1 MADGNGTSVGT
12 ISLSLII
19 DAELDKQLSA
29 LQKSIQ
35 SQWDKVGET
44 AEKALTDSVSKAA
57 DKAVKPV
64 EEVGKAVEKTV
75 TQSVEKAVQKV
86 EKPAEEVG
94 KTLES
99 SISESAEKASET
111 LEKALVEPVKE
122 AEKEAES
129 LGKAINNKYE
139 FGPGYSKEAMDFVN
153 NYQPKSDKKKSK
165 EKEEIPEIDVGS
177 FEIPSEPIDRLNK
190 SLELT
195 NEKIELA
202 QEKWKQLN
210 REMAAL
216 SDKDMAG
223 EKGNAVIE
231 KINAVETSMLKLQQQ
246 SEATK
251 AKIDKAMQA
260 DAEAKKL
267 AEAARQ
273 AAEAVNKI
281 PESTNNINLQSLPVI
296 AMLIDKM
303 LQVKTAVTEAAASNE
318 KVQSAVEKTTAVLDS
333 GCKKIEQV
341 LETADKAA
349 SKIIQPVSKVKNTL
363 KTVGTAVNNSVIA
376 PVKKLASS
384 FASHFKRAE
393 KPVDNLEKSVK
404 KVGASAEKSLGKAK
418 TSAGGFG
425 KTIGG
430 LGKSVKSALKSTFLM
445 AGLYAAFRGIKS
457 VMSDAIGA
465 NEEFGNSVK
474 QIKGNLQV
482 AFTPIVNAIMP
493 ALNTLASGLATA
505 TKAIASFIS
514 GLFGTTYKK
523 SLEAAKKVEAVGKK
537 AKENSRFLASFDEMN
552 VASDNSSDSNASN
565 LAELDSEGDKTAEGI
580 GNKIREQIK
589 KGFALLKKQFANVKK
604 YFDTNFAPIFAEIGK
619 KFAPVIE
626 GFKDNMSKAWSD
638 MATLAE
644 PFKNY
649 IVNNLTP
656 ALQTAFQYVGTVA
669 SGLGDTFNLVFG
681 QMWDNVIFPTLEK
694 MTTTVLPLL
703 TDQWTAMADV
713 MTTTFNTIKPLFDKV
728 FTTGIM
734 PVLETLQDIWSKLWD
749 SSAKVWDKYGKPT
762 MEAIKSL
769 VTSVGDTVMKVYE
782 SLIQPVVKWV
792 CDSLKSMWDSAIKPI
807 YEKTAAVISK
817 IIQCINT
824 VWVNF
829 LKPCVDWIVKT
840 MGPLISNVL
849 NAIKNVF
856 DTVFSYIGT
865 VVGTALDTFGGLL
878 DFITGVFSGD
888 WDKAWNGIKDTVK
901 AVWDGIWGVIK
912 STVNLI
918 IDGINMLWTGI
929 YNAVK
934 GLVDAVGGVAGVIGD
949 ILGQDWHFSM
959 PENPPLI
966 PKLAKGGLAYAPTL
980 AMVGDNRNAGT
991 DPEVIA
997 PLSKL
1002 KDIIGSGGDMTEV
1015 VLLLREILEFLK
1027 GLNIIA
1033 KGEVD
1038 GKTLYRLIVQL
1049 NKENT
1054 YRTGVNALG

>member
-1 MADGNGTSVGT
+1 MADGNGASVGT

-44 AEKALTDSVSKAA
+44 AEKALTDSVAKAA

-64 EEVGKAVEKTV
+64 EEVGKAIEKTV

-99 SISESAEKASET
+99 SISESADKASET
-111 LEKALVEPVKE
+111 LEKALVEPVKK
-122 AEKEAES
+122 AKKEAES
-129 LGKAINNKYE
+129 FAKAVNNKHE
-139 FGPGYSKEAMDFVN
+139 FAPGYNKEAMDFVN
-153 NYQPKSDKKKSK
+153 NYQPKSSDK
-165 EKEEIPEIDVGS
+165 PEAPQIDVGT
-177 FEIPSEPIDRLNK
+177 FEISSDPIDRLNK

-195 NEKIELA
+195 TEKIELA
-202 QEKWKQLN
+202 QEKWKQLH
-210 REMAAL
+210 REMAAM
-216 SDKDMAG
+216 SDEDIAG
-223 EKGNAVIE
+223 DKGNAIIG
-231 KINAVETSMLKLQQQ
+231 KINTVEASMLKLQQQ
-246 SEATK
+246 AEATK
-251 AKIDKAMQA
+251 AKIDKA
-260 DAEAKKL
+260 AEPSPAIDKTAAKVDKL
-267 AEAARQ
+267 ADN
-273 AAEAVNKI
+273 VNSSTKKV
-281 PESTNNINLQSLPVI
+281 ESS
-296 AMLIDKM
+296 
-303 LQVKTAVTEAAASNE
+303 
-318 KVQSAVEKTTAVLDS
+318 
-333 GCKKIEQV
+333 
-341 LETADKAA
+341 
-349 SKIIQPVSKVKNTL
+349 
-363 KTVGTAVNNSVIA
+363 VNNSVI
-376 PVKKLASS
+376 
-384 FASHFKRAE
+384 
-393 KPVDNLEKSVK
+393 KSVK
-404 KVGASAEKSLGKAK
+404 KIGTTAQTSFGKAR
-418 TSAGGFG
+418 TSANGFG
-425 KTIGG
+425 KALGG
-430 LGKSVKSALKSTFLM
+430 IGKSVKSALKSTFLL
-445 AGLYAAFRGIKS
+445 AGLYAVFRGAKTVIENATSANKEF
-457 VMSDAIGA
+457 DA
-465 NEEFGNSVK
+465 SVK

-514 GLFGTTYKK
+514 GLFGTTYKQ
-523 SLEAAKKVEAVGKK
+523 SLKATKQIEAAGAAAKK
-537 AKENSRFLASFDEMN
+537 NSRFLANFDEMN
-552 VASDNSSDSNASN
+552 VASKDESDSSSSN
-565 LAELDSEGDKTAEGI
+565 LSALDSEGDKTAEGI

-626 GFKDNMSKAWSD
+626 GFKSNMGKAWSD
-638 MATLAE
+638 MITLAE

-649 IVNNLTP
+649 ITNNLTP

-703 TDQWTAMADV
+703 TDQWTAMSDV
-713 MTTTFNTIKPLFDKV
+713 MATTFNTIKPLFDKV

-734 PVLETLQDIWSKLWD
+734 PVLETLQGIWSDLWD

-762 MEAIKSL
+762 MEAIKSII
-769 VTSVGDTVMKVYE
+769 TSVGDTVMKVYE
-782 SLIQPVVKWV
+782 SWIQPVVKWI
-792 CDSLKSMWDSAIKPI
+792 CDILKSMWDNAIKPI

-865 VVGTALDTFGGLL
+865 VVGTALDVFGGFL

-888 WDKAWNGIKDTVK
+888 WNKAWNGIKDSVK

-918 IDGINMLWTGI
+918 IDGINLLWTGI

-959 PENPPLI
+959 PDSPPLI

-1002 KDIIGSGGDMTEV
+1002 KDIIGEGGDMTEV

-1027 GLNIIA
+1027 GLNLIA

>member
-1 MADGNGTSVGT
+1 MADGNGASVGT

-122 AEKEAES
+122 AES

-210 REMAAL
+210 REMAAM

-223 EKGNAVIE
+223 EKGNAIIE

-537 AKENSRFLASFDEMN
+537 AKENSHFLASFDEMN
-552 VASDNSSDSNASN
+552 VASKDESDSSSSDLSA
-565 LAELDSEGDKTAEGI
+565 LDSEGDKTAEGI

-649 IVNNLTP
+649 FTNNLTP
-656 ALQTAFQYVGTVA
+656 ALQTAFKSIGTIA

-681 QMWDNVIFPTLEK
+681 QLWDNVIFPSLNT
-694 MTTTVLPLL
+694 MITTVLPLL
-703 TDQWTAMADV
+703 TDQWTATAEV
-713 MTTTFNTIKPLFDKV
+713 MTTLFETVKTIFDEV
-728 FTTGIM
+728 FVTGVM
-734 PVLETLQDIWSKLWD
+734 PILTTLQGVWSDLWITSAKLW
-749 SSAKVWDKYGKPT
+749 SQYGEPM
-762 MEAIKSL
+762 MEAIQSL
-769 VTSVGDTVMKVYE
+769 ITSVGDTVLTVYKE
-782 SLIQPVVKWV
+782 WIQPVIQWV
-792 CDSLKSMWDSAIKPI
+792 CDLIKSLWDKAIKPV
-807 YEKTAAVISK
+807 YVKVVAVVAK
-817 IIQCINT
+817 IVDCVKA
-824 VWVNF
+824 VWNF
-829 LKPCVDWIVKT
+829 LKPFVDWFVKT
-840 MGPLISNVL
+840 LGPTIKNVL
-849 NAIKNVF
+849 AAVKGVF
-856 DTVFSYIGT
+856 DTVFTAIGDII
-865 VVGTALDTFGGLL
+865 GGIIKTFGGLI

-888 WDKAWNGIKDTVK
+888 WNKAWQGICNFFSGIWNT
-901 AVWDGIWGVIK
+901 IWGVIK
-912 STVNLI
+912 GVINLI

-934 GLVDAVGGVAGVIGD
+934 GIVDAIGGVAGAIGD
-949 ILGQDWHFSM
+949 LFGQDWHFSM

-1002 KDIIGSGGDMTEV
+1002 KDIIGEGGDMTEV

>member
-1 MADGNGTSVGT
+1 MADGNGASVGT

-44 AEKALTDSVSKAA
+44 AEKALTDSVAKAA

-99 SISESAEKASET
+99 SISESADKASET

-153 NYQPKSDKKKSK
+153 NYQPKSDKKFK
-165 EKEEIPEIDVGS
+165 EKEQFPEIDVGS

-210 REMAAL
+210 REMAAM

-465 NEEFGNSVK
+465 NEEFGNSIK

-505 TKAIASFIS
+505 TKSIASFIS

-552 VASDNSSDSNASN
+552 VASKDESDSSSSDLSA
-565 LAELDSEGDKTAEGI
+565 LDSKGDKTAEGI

-649 IVNNLTP
+649 FTNNLTP
-656 ALQTAFQYVGTVA
+656 ALQTAFKSIGTIA

-681 QMWDNVIFPTLEK
+681 QLWDNVIFPSLNT
-694 MTTTVLPLL
+694 MITTVLPLL
-703 TDQWTAMADV
+703 TDQWTATAEV
-713 MTTTFNTIKPLFDKV
+713 MTTLFETVKTIFDEV
-728 FTTGIM
+728 FVTGVM
-734 PVLETLQDIWSKLWD
+734 PILTTLQGVWSDLWITSAKLW
-749 SSAKVWDKYGKPT
+749 SQYGEPM
-762 MEAIKSL
+762 MEAIQSL
-769 VTSVGDTVMKVYE
+769 ITSVGDTVLTVYKE
-782 SLIQPVVKWV
+782 WIQPVIQWV
-792 CDSLKSMWDSAIKPI
+792 CDLIKSLWDKAIKPV
-807 YEKTAAVISK
+807 YVKVVAVVAK
-817 IIQCINT
+817 IVDCVKA
-824 VWVNF
+824 VWNF
-829 LKPCVDWIVKT
+829 LKPFVDWFVKT
-840 MGPLISNVL
+840 LGPTIKNVL
-849 NAIKNVF
+849 AAVKGVF
-856 DTVFSYIGT
+856 DTVFTAIGDII
-865 VVGTALDTFGGLL
+865 GGIIKTFGGLI

-888 WDKAWNGIKDTVK
+888 WNKAWQGICNFFSGIWNT
-901 AVWDGIWGVIK
+901 IWGVSKGVI
-912 STVNLI
+912 NLI

-929 YNAVK
+929 YTVVK
-934 GLVDAVGGVAGVIGD
+934 GIVDAIGGVAGAIGD
-949 ILGQDWHFSM
+949 LFGQDWHFSM

-980 AMVGDNRNAGT
+980 AMVGDNRNVGT

-1002 KDIIGSGGDMTEV
+1002 KDIIGEGGDMTEV

-1027 GLNIIA
+1027 GLNLIA

>member
-1 MADGNGTSVGT
+1 MADGNGASVGT

-44 AEKALTDSVSKAA
+44 AEKALVDSVEKAA

-129 LGKAINNKYE
+129 LGKTINNKYE

-153 NYQPKSDKKKSK
+153 NYQPKSDKKKYK
-165 EKEEIPEIDVGS
+165 EKEELPEIDVGS

-210 REMAAL
+210 REMAAM

-552 VASDNSSDSNASN
+552 VASKDESDSSSSDLSA
-565 LAELDSEGDKTAEGI
+565 LDSEGDKTAEGI

-626 GFKDNMSKAWSD
+626 GFKDNMSKAWRD

-649 IVNNLTP
+649 FTNNLTP
-656 ALQTAFQYVGTVA
+656 ALQTAFKSIGTIA

-681 QMWDNVIFPTLEK
+681 QLWDNVIFPSLNT
-694 MTTTVLPLL
+694 MITTVLPLL
-703 TDQWTAMADV
+703 TDQWTATAEV
-713 MTTTFNTIKPLFDKV
+713 MRTLFETVKTIFDEV
-728 FTTGIM
+728 FVTGVM
-734 PVLETLQDIWSKLWD
+734 PILTTLQGVWSDLWITSAKLW
-749 SSAKVWDKYGKPT
+749 SQYGEPM
-762 MEAIKSL
+762 MEAIQSL
-769 VTSVGDTVMKVYE
+769 ITSVGDTVLTVYKE
-782 SLIQPVVKWV
+782 WIQPVIQWV
-792 CDSLKSMWDSAIKPI
+792 CDLIKSLWDKAIKPV
-807 YEKTAAVISK
+807 YVKVVAVVAK
-817 IIQCINT
+817 IVDCVKA
-824 VWVNF
+824 VWNF
-829 LKPCVDWIVKT
+829 LKPFVDWFVKT
-840 MGPLISNVL
+840 LGPTIKNVL
-849 NAIKNVF
+849 AAVKGVF
-856 DTVFSYIGT
+856 DTVFTAIGDII
-865 VVGTALDTFGGLL
+865 GGIIKTFGGLI

-888 WDKAWNGIKDTVK
+888 WNKAWQGICNFFSGIWNT
-901 AVWDGIWGVIK
+901 IWGVIK
-912 STVNLI
+912 GVINLI

-929 YNAVK
+929 YTVVK
-934 GLVDAVGGVAGVIGD
+934 GIVDAIGGVAGAIGD
-949 ILGQDWHFSM
+949 LFGQDWHFSM

-1002 KDIIGSGGDMTEV
+1002 KDIIGEGGDMTEV

-1027 GLNIIA
+1027 GLNLIA

>member
-1 MADGNGTSVGT
+1 MADGNGASVGT

-210 REMAAL
+210 REMAAM

-223 EKGNAVIE
+223 EKGNAIIE

-465 NEEFGNSVK
+465 NEEFGNSIK

-552 VASDNSSDSNASN
+552 VASKDESDSSSSDLSA
-565 LAELDSEGDKTAEGI
+565 LDSKGDKTAEGI

-649 IVNNLTP
+649 FTNNLTP
-656 ALQTAFQYVGTVA
+656 ALQTAFKSIGTIA

-681 QMWDNVIFPTLEK
+681 QLWDNVIFPSLNT
-694 MTTTVLPLL
+694 MITTVLPLL
-703 TDQWTAMADV
+703 TDQWTATAEV
-713 MTTTFNTIKPLFDKV
+713 MTTLFETVKTIFDEV
-728 FTTGIM
+728 FVTGVM
-734 PVLETLQDIWSKLWD
+734 PILTTLQGVWSDLWITSAKLW
-749 SSAKVWDKYGKPT
+749 SQYGEPM
-762 MEAIKSL
+762 MEAIQSL
-769 VTSVGDTVMKVYE
+769 ITSVGDTVLTVYKE
-782 SLIQPVVKWV
+782 WIQPVIQWV
-792 CDSLKSMWDSAIKPI
+792 CDLIKSLWDKAIKPV
-807 YEKTAAVISK
+807 YVKVVAVVAK
-817 IIQCINT
+817 IVDCVKA
-824 VWVNF
+824 VWNF
-829 LKPCVDWIVKT
+829 LKPFVDWFVKT
-840 MGPLISNVL
+840 LGPTIKNVL
-849 NAIKNVF
+849 AAVKGVF
-856 DTVFSYIGT
+856 DTVFTAIGDII
-865 VVGTALDTFGGLL
+865 GGIIKTFGGLI

-888 WDKAWNGIKDTVK
+888 WNKAWQGICNFFSGIWNT
-901 AVWDGIWGVIK
+901 IWGVIK
-912 STVNLI
+912 GVINLI

-929 YNAVK
+929 YTVVK
-934 GLVDAVGGVAGVIGD
+934 GIVDAIGGVAGAIGD
-949 ILGQDWHFSM
+949 LFGQDWHFSM

-980 AMVGDNRNAGT
+980 AMVGDNRNVGT

-1002 KDIIGSGGDMTEV
+1002 KDIIGEGGDMTEV

-1027 GLNIIA
+1027 GLNLIA

-1038 GKTLYRLIVQL
+1038 GKTLYRLIVRL

>member
-1 MADGNGTSVGT
+1 MADGNGASVGT

-210 REMAAL
+210 REMAAM

-223 EKGNAVIE
+223 EKGNAIIE

-465 NEEFGNSVK
+465 NEEFGNSIK

-552 VASDNSSDSNASN
+552 VASKDESDSSSSDLSA
-565 LAELDSEGDKTAEGI
+565 LDSKGDKTAEGI

-649 IVNNLTP
+649 FTNNLTP
-656 ALQTAFQYVGTVA
+656 ALQTAFKSIGTIA

-681 QMWDNVIFPTLEK
+681 QLWDNVIFPSLNT
-694 MTTTVLPLL
+694 MITTVLPLL
-703 TDQWTAMADV
+703 TDQWTATAEV
-713 MTTTFNTIKPLFDKV
+713 MTTLFETVKTIFDEV
-728 FTTGIM
+728 FVTGVM
-734 PVLETLQDIWSKLWD
+734 PILTTLQGVWSDLWITSAKLW
-749 SSAKVWDKYGKPT
+749 SQYGEPM
-762 MEAIKSL
+762 MEAIQSL
-769 VTSVGDTVMKVYE
+769 ITSVGDTVLTVYKE
-782 SLIQPVVKWV
+782 WIQPVIQWV
-792 CDSLKSMWDSAIKPI
+792 CDLIKSLWDKAIKPV
-807 YEKTAAVISK
+807 YVKVVAVVAK
-817 IIQCINT
+817 IVDCVKA
-824 VWVNF
+824 VWNF
-829 LKPCVDWIVKT
+829 LKPFVDWFVKT
-840 MGPLISNVL
+840 LGPTIKNVL
-849 NAIKNVF
+849 AAVKGVF
-856 DTVFSYIGT
+856 DTVFTAIGDII
-865 VVGTALDTFGGLL
+865 GGIIKTFGGLI

-888 WDKAWNGIKDTVK
+888 WNKAWQGICNFFSGIWNT
-901 AVWDGIWGVIK
+901 IWGVIK
-912 STVNLI
+912 GVINLI

-929 YNAVK
+929 YTVVK
-934 GLVDAVGGVAGVIGD
+934 GIVDAIGGVAGAIGD
-949 ILGQDWHFSM
+949 LFGQDWHFSM

-980 AMVGDNRNAGT
+980 AMVGDNRNVGT
-991 DPEVIA
+991 NPEVIA

-1002 KDIIGSGGDMTEV
+1002 KDIIGEGGDMTEV

-1027 GLNIIA
+1027 GLNLIA

>member
-1 MADGNGTSVGT
+1 MADGNGASVGT

-210 REMAAL
+210 REMAAM

-223 EKGNAVIE
+223 EKGNAIIE

-341 LETADKAA
+341 LETADKAS

-465 NEEFGNSVK
+465 NEEFGNSIK

-552 VASDNSSDSNASN
+552 VASKDESDSSSSDLSA
-565 LAELDSEGDKTAEGI
+565 LDSKGDKTAEGI

-649 IVNNLTP
+649 FTNNLTP
-656 ALQTAFQYVGTVA
+656 ALQTAFKSIGTIA

-681 QMWDNVIFPTLEK
+681 QLWDNVIFPSLNT
-694 MTTTVLPLL
+694 MITTVLPLL
-703 TDQWTAMADV
+703 TDQWTATAEV
-713 MTTTFNTIKPLFDKV
+713 MTTLFETVKTIFDEV
-728 FTTGIM
+728 FVTGVM
-734 PVLETLQDIWSKLWD
+734 PILTTLQGVWSDLWITSAKLW
-749 SSAKVWDKYGKPT
+749 SQYGEPM
-762 MEAIKSL
+762 MEAIQSL
-769 VTSVGDTVMKVYE
+769 ITSVGDTVLTVYKE
-782 SLIQPVVKWV
+782 WIQPVIQWV
-792 CDSLKSMWDSAIKPI
+792 CDLIKSLWDKAIKPV
-807 YEKTAAVISK
+807 YVKVVAVVAK
-817 IIQCINT
+817 IVDCVKA
-824 VWVNF
+824 VWNF
-829 LKPCVDWIVKT
+829 LKPFVDWFVKT
-840 MGPLISNVL
+840 LGPTIKNVL
-849 NAIKNVF
+849 AAVKGVF
-856 DTVFSYIGT
+856 DTVFTAIGDII
-865 VVGTALDTFGGLL
+865 GGIIKTFGGLI

-888 WDKAWNGIKDTVK
+888 WNKAWQGICNFFSGIWNT
-901 AVWDGIWGVIK
+901 IWGVIK
-912 STVNLI
+912 GVINLI

-929 YNAVK
+929 YTVVK
-934 GLVDAVGGVAGVIGD
+934 GIVDAIGGVAGAIGD
-949 ILGQDWHFSM
+949 LFGQDWHFSM

-980 AMVGDNRNAGT
+980 AMVGDNRNVGT

-1002 KDIIGSGGDMTEV
+1002 KDIIGEGGDMTEV

-1027 GLNIIA
+1027 GLNLIA

>member
-1 MADGNGTSVGT
+1 MADGNGASVGT

-44 AEKALTDSVSKAA
+44 AEKALVDSVEKAA

-129 LGKAINNKYE
+129 LGKTINNKYE

-153 NYQPKSDKKKSK
+153 NYQPKSDKKKYK

-210 REMAAL
+210 REMAAM

-223 EKGNAVIE
+223 EKGNAIIE

-465 NEEFGNSVK
+465 NEEFGNSIK

-552 VASDNSSDSNASN
+552 VASKDESDSSSSDLSA
-565 LAELDSEGDKTAEGI
+565 LDSKGDKTAEGI

-649 IVNNLTP
+649 FTNNLTP
-656 ALQTAFQYVGTVA
+656 ALQTAFKSIGTIA

-681 QMWDNVIFPTLEK
+681 QLWDNVIFPSLNT
-694 MTTTVLPLL
+694 MITTVLPLL
-703 TDQWTAMADV
+703 TDQWTATAEV
-713 MTTTFNTIKPLFDKV
+713 MTTLFETVKTIFDEV
-728 FTTGIM
+728 FVTGVM
-734 PVLETLQDIWSKLWD
+734 PILTTLQGVWSDLWITSAKLW
-749 SSAKVWDKYGKPT
+749 SQYGEPM
-762 MEAIKSL
+762 MEAIQSL
-769 VTSVGDTVMKVYE
+769 ITSVGDTVLTVYKE
-782 SLIQPVVKWV
+782 WIQPVIQWV
-792 CDSLKSMWDSAIKPI
+792 CDLIKSLWDKAIKPV
-807 YEKTAAVISK
+807 YVKVVAVVAK
-817 IIQCINT
+817 IVDCVKA
-824 VWVNF
+824 VWNF
-829 LKPCVDWIVKT
+829 LKPFVDWFVKT
-840 MGPLISNVL
+840 LGPTIKNVL
-849 NAIKNVF
+849 AAVKGVF
-856 DTVFSYIGT
+856 DTVFTAIGDII
-865 VVGTALDTFGGLL
+865 GGIIKTFGGLI

-888 WDKAWNGIKDTVK
+888 WNKAWQGICNFFSGIWNT
-901 AVWDGIWGVIK
+901 IWGVIK
-912 STVNLI
+912 GVINLI

-929 YNAVK
+929 YTVVK
-934 GLVDAVGGVAGVIGD
+934 GIVDAIGGVAGAIGD
-949 ILGQDWHFSM
+949 LFGQDWHFSM

-980 AMVGDNRNAGT
+980 AMVGDNRNVGT

-1002 KDIIGSGGDMTEV
+1002 KDIIGEGGDMTEV

-1027 GLNIIA
+1027 GLNLIA

>member
-1 MADGNGTSVGT
+1 MADGNGASVGT

-44 AEKALTDSVSKAA
+44 AEKALTDSVAKAA
-57 DKAVKPV
+57 DKAAKPV

-165 EKEEIPEIDVGS
+165 EKEELPEIDVGS

-210 REMAAL
+210 REMAAM

-223 EKGNAVIE
+223 EKGNAIIE

-260 DAEAKKL
+260 DAEAEKL

-349 SKIIQPVSKVKNTL
+349 GKIIQPVSKVKNTL
-363 KTVGTAVNNSVIA
+363 KTVGTAVNNSVIT

-384 FASHFKRAE
+384 FASHFKKAE

-430 LGKSVKSALKSTFLM
+430 LGKSIKSALKSTFLM

-552 VASDNSSDSNASN
+552 VASKDESDSSSSDLSA
-565 LAELDSEGDKTAEGI
+565 LDSEGDKTAEGI

-589 KGFALLKKQFANVKK
+589 KGFALLKKQFAKVKK

-626 GFKDNMSKAWSD
+626 GFKSNMGKAWSD

-649 IVNNLTP
+649 FTNNLTP
-656 ALQTAFQYVGTVA
+656 ALQTAFKSIGTIA

-681 QMWDNVIFPTLEK
+681 QLWDNVIFPSLNT
-694 MTTTVLPLL
+694 MITTVLPLL
-703 TDQWTAMADV
+703 TDQWTATAEV
-713 MTTTFNTIKPLFDKV
+713 MTTLFETVKTIFDEV
-728 FTTGIM
+728 FVTGVM
-734 PVLETLQDIWSKLWD
+734 PILTTLQGVWSDLWVTSAKLW
-749 SSAKVWDKYGKPT
+749 SQYGEPM
-762 MEAIKSL
+762 MEAIQSL
-769 VTSVGDTVMKVYE
+769 ITSVGDTVLTVYKE
-782 SLIQPVVKWV
+782 WIQPVIQWV
-792 CDSLKSMWDSAIKPI
+792 CDLVKSLWDKAIKPVYI
-807 YEKTAAVISK
+807 KVVAVIAK
-817 IIQCINT
+817 IVDC
-824 VWVNF
+824 VKALWNF
-829 LKPCVDWIVKT
+829 LKPFVDWFVKT
-840 MGPLISNVL
+840 LGPTIKNVL
-849 NAIKNVF
+849 AAVKGVF
-856 DTVFSYIGT
+856 DTVFTAIGDII
-865 VVGTALDTFGGLL
+865 GGIIKTFGGLI

-888 WDKAWNGIKDTVK
+888 WNKAWQGICNFFSGIWNT
-901 AVWDGIWGVIK
+901 IWGVIK
-912 STVNLI
+912 GVINLI

-934 GLVDAVGGVAGVIGD
+934 GIVDAIGGVAGAIGD
-949 ILGQDWHFSM
+949 LFGQDWHFSM

-980 AMVGDNRNAGT
+980 AMVGDNRNAGA

-1002 KDIIGSGGDMTEV
+1002 KDIIGEGGDMTEV

-1027 GLNIIA
+1027 GLNLIA

-1038 GKTLYRLIVQL
+1038 GKTLYRLIVRL

>member
-1 MADGNGTSVGT
+1 MADGNGASVGT

-210 REMAAL
+210 REMAAM

-223 EKGNAVIE
+223 EKGNAIIE

-465 NEEFGNSVK
+465 NEEFGNSIK

-552 VASDNSSDSNASN
+552 VASKDESDSSSSDLSA
-565 LAELDSEGDKTAEGI
+565 LDSKGDKTAEGI

-626 GFKDNMSKAWSD
+626 GFKDNMGKAWSD

-649 IVNNLTP
+649 FTNNLTP
-656 ALQTAFQYVGTVA
+656 ALQTAFKSIGTIA

-681 QMWDNVIFPTLEK
+681 QLWDNVIFPSLNT
-694 MTTTVLPLL
+694 MITTVLPLL
-703 TDQWTAMADV
+703 TDQWTATAEV
-713 MTTTFNTIKPLFDKV
+713 MTTLFETVKTIFDEV
-728 FTTGIM
+728 FVTGVM
-734 PVLETLQDIWSKLWD
+734 PILTTLQGVWSDLWITSAKLW
-749 SSAKVWDKYGKPT
+749 SQYGEPM
-762 MEAIKSL
+762 MEAIQSL
-769 VTSVGDTVMKVYE
+769 ITSVGDTVLTVYKE
-782 SLIQPVVKWV
+782 WIQPVIQWV
-792 CDSLKSMWDSAIKPI
+792 CDLIKSLWDKAIKPV
-807 YEKTAAVISK
+807 YVKVVAVVAK
-817 IIQCINT
+817 IVDCVKA
-824 VWVNF
+824 VWNF
-829 LKPCVDWIVKT
+829 LKPFVDWFVKT
-840 MGPLISNVL
+840 LGPTIKNVL
-849 NAIKNVF
+849 AAVKGVF
-856 DTVFSYIGT
+856 DTVFTAIGDII
-865 VVGTALDTFGGLL
+865 GGIIKTFGGLI

-888 WDKAWNGIKDTVK
+888 WNKAWQGICNFFSGIWNT
-901 AVWDGIWGVIK
+901 IWGVIK
-912 STVNLI
+912 GVINLI

-929 YNAVK
+929 YTVVK
-934 GLVDAVGGVAGVIGD
+934 GIVDAIGGVAGAIGD
-949 ILGQDWHFSM
+949 LFGQDWHFSM

-980 AMVGDNRNAGT
+980 AMVGDNRNVGT

-1002 KDIIGSGGDMTEV
+1002 KDIIGEGGDMTEV

-1027 GLNIIA
+1027 GLNLIA

>member
-1 MADGNGTSVGT
+1 MADGNGASVGT

-165 EKEEIPEIDVGS
+165 EKEELPEIDVGS

-210 REMAAL
+210 REMAAM

-333 GCKKIEQV
+333 GREKINQV

-349 SKIIQPVSKVKNTL
+349 SKITQPVSKAKNTL

-430 LGKSVKSALKSTFLM
+430 LGKSIKSALKSTFLM
-445 AGLYAAFRGIKS
+445 AGLYAAFRGIKA

-523 SLEAAKKVEAVGKK
+523 SLEAAKRVEAVGKK
-537 AKENSRFLASFDEMN
+537 TKENSRFLASFDEMN
-552 VASDNSSDSNASN
+552 VASKDESDSSSSDLSA
-565 LAELDSEGDKTAEGI
+565 LDSEGDKTAEGI

-649 IVNNLTP
+649 FTNNLTP
-656 ALQTAFQYVGTVA
+656 ALQTAFKSIGTIA

-681 QMWDNVIFPTLEK
+681 QLWDNVIFPSLNT
-694 MTTTVLPLL
+694 MITTVLPLL
-703 TDQWTAMADV
+703 TDQWTATAEV
-713 MTTTFNTIKPLFDKV
+713 MTTLFETVKTIFDEV
-728 FTTGIM
+728 FVTGVM
-734 PVLETLQDIWSKLWD
+734 PILTTLQGVWSDLWITSAKLW
-749 SSAKVWDKYGKPT
+749 SQYGEPM
-762 MEAIKSL
+762 MEAIQSL
-769 VTSVGDTVMKVYE
+769 ITSVGDTVLTVYKE
-782 SLIQPVVKWV
+782 WIQPVIQWV
-792 CDSLKSMWDSAIKPI
+792 CDLIKSLWDKTIKPV
-807 YEKTAAVISK
+807 YVKVVAVVAK
-817 IIQCINT
+817 IVDCVKA
-824 VWVNF
+824 VWNF
-829 LKPCVDWIVKT
+829 LKPFVDWFVKT
-840 MGPLISNVL
+840 LGPTIKNVL
-849 NAIKNVF
+849 AAVKGVF
-856 DTVFSYIGT
+856 DTVFTAIGDII
-865 VVGTALDTFGGLL
+865 GGIIKTFGGLI

-888 WDKAWNGIKDTVK
+888 WNKAWQGICNFFS
-901 AVWDGIWGVIK
+901 GIWNTICGVIK
-912 STVNLI
+912 GVINLI

-929 YNAVK
+929 YTVVK
-934 GLVDAVGGVAGVIGD
+934 GIVDAIGGVAGAIGD
-949 ILGQDWHFSM
+949 LFGQDWHFSM

-1002 KDIIGSGGDMTEV
+1002 KDIIGEGGDMTEV
-1015 VLLLREILEFLK
+1015 ILLLREILEFLK
-1027 GLNIIA
+1027 GLNLIA

-1038 GKTLYRLIVQL
+1038 GKTLYRLIVRL

>member
-1 MADGNGTSVGT
+1 MADGNGASVGT

-19 DAELDKQLSA
+19 DAELDKQLLA

-44 AEKALTDSVSKAA
+44 AEKALTDSVAKAA

-86 EKPAEEVG
+86 EKPAEDVG
-94 KTLES
+94 KALES

-122 AEKEAES
+122 AKKESES
-129 LGKAINNKYE
+129 LGKTINNKYE

-165 EKEEIPEIDVGS
+165 EKEELPEIDVGS

-210 REMAAL
+210 REMAAM

-333 GCKKIEQV
+333 GREKINQV

-552 VASDNSSDSNASN
+552 VASKDESDSSSSDLSA
-565 LAELDSEGDKTAEGI
+565 LDSEGDKTAEGI

-649 IVNNLTP
+649 FTNNLTP
-656 ALQTAFQYVGTVA
+656 ALQTAFKSIGTIA

-681 QMWDNVIFPTLEK
+681 QLWDNVIFPSLNT
-694 MTTTVLPLL
+694 MITTVLPLL
-703 TDQWTAMADV
+703 TDQWTATAEV
-713 MTTTFNTIKPLFDKV
+713 MTTLFETVKTIFDEV
-728 FTTGIM
+728 FVTGVM
-734 PVLETLQDIWSKLWD
+734 PILTTLQGVWSNLWITSAKLW
-749 SSAKVWDKYGKPT
+749 SQYGEPM
-762 MEAIKSL
+762 MEAIQSL
-769 VTSVGDTVMKVYE
+769 ITSVGDTVLTVYKE
-782 SLIQPVVKWV
+782 WIQPVIQWV
-792 CDSLKSMWDSAIKPI
+792 CDLIKSLWDKAIKPV
-807 YEKTAAVISK
+807 YVKVVAVVAK
-817 IIQCINT
+817 IVDCVKA
-824 VWVNF
+824 VWNF
-829 LKPCVDWIVKT
+829 LKPFVDWFVKT
-840 MGPLISNVL
+840 LGPTIKNVL
-849 NAIKNVF
+849 AAVKGVF
-856 DTVFSYIGT
+856 DTVFTAIGDII
-865 VVGTALDTFGGLL
+865 GGIIKTFGGLI

-888 WDKAWNGIKDTVK
+888 WNKAWQGICNFFSGIWNT
-901 AVWDGIWGVIK
+901 IWGVIK
-912 STVNLI
+912 GVINLI

-934 GLVDAVGGVAGVIGD
+934 GIVDAIGGVAGAIGD
-949 ILGQDWHFSM
+949 LFGQDWHFSM

-1002 KDIIGSGGDMTEV
+1002 KDIIGEGGDMTEV
-1015 VLLLREILEFLK
+1015 ILLLREILEFLK
-1027 GLNIIA
+1027 GLNLIA

-1038 GKTLYRLIVQL
+1038 GKTLYRLIVRL

>member
-1 MADGNGTSVGT
+1 MADGNGASVGT

-44 AEKALTDSVSKAA
+44 AEKALTDSVAKAA

-111 LEKALVEPVKE
+111 LKKALVEPVKE
-122 AEKEAES
+122 AKKEAES

-165 EKEEIPEIDVGS
+165 EKEELPEIDVGS

-216 SDKDMAG
+216 SDKDMTG
-223 EKGNAVIE
+223 EKGNAIIE

-260 DAEAKKL
+260 DAEAEKL

-333 GCKKIEQV
+333 GREKINQV

-349 SKIIQPVSKVKNTL
+349 SKITQPVSKVKNTL

-430 LGKSVKSALKSTFLM
+430 LGKSIKSALKSTFLM

-457 VMSDAIGA
+457 VMSDAIGT
-465 NEEFGNSVK
+465 NEEFSNSVK

-482 AFTPIVNAIMP
+482 AFTPIVNSIMP
-493 ALNTLASGLATA
+493 VLNTLASGLATA

-514 GLFGTTYKK
+514 GLFGTTYEK
-523 SLEAAKKVEAVGKK
+523 SLEATKKLESVGKK

-552 VASDNSSDSNASN
+552 VASKDESDSSSSDLSA
-565 LAELDSEGDKTAEGI
+565 LDSEGDKTAEGI

-626 GFKDNMSKAWSD
+626 GFKDNMSKAWRD

-649 IVNNLTP
+649 FTNNLTP
-656 ALQTAFQYVGTVA
+656 ALQTAFKSIGTIA

-681 QMWDNVIFPTLEK
+681 QLWDNVIFPSLNT
-694 MTTTVLPLL
+694 MITTVLPLL
-703 TDQWTAMADV
+703 TDQWTATAEV
-713 MTTTFNTIKPLFDKV
+713 MTTLFETVKTIFDEV
-728 FTTGIM
+728 FVTGVM
-734 PVLETLQDIWSKLWD
+734 PILTTLQGVWSDLWITSAKLW
-749 SSAKVWDKYGKPT
+749 SQYGEPT
-762 MEAIKSL
+762 MEAIQSL
-769 VTSVGDTVMKVYE
+769 ITSVGDTVLTVYKE
-782 SLIQPVVKWV
+782 WIQPVIQWV
-792 CDSLKSMWDSAIKPI
+792 CDLIKSLWDKAIKPV
-807 YEKTAAVISK
+807 YVKVVAVVAK
-817 IIQCINT
+817 IVDCVKA
-824 VWVNF
+824 VWNF
-829 LKPCVDWIVKT
+829 LKPFVDWFVKT
-840 MGPLISNVL
+840 LGPTIKNVL
-849 NAIKNVF
+849 AAVKGVF
-856 DTVFSYIGT
+856 DTVFTAIGDII
-865 VVGTALDTFGGLL
+865 GGIIKTFGGLI

-888 WDKAWNGIKDTVK
+888 WNKAWQGICDFFSGIWNT
-901 AVWDGIWGVIK
+901 IWGVIK
-912 STVNLI
+912 GVINLI

-934 GLVDAVGGVAGVIGD
+934 GIVDAIGGVAGAIGD
-949 ILGQDWHFSM
+949 LFGQDWHFSM

-980 AMVGDNRNAGT
+980 AMVGDNRNAVT

-1002 KDIIGSGGDMTEV
+1002 KDIIGEGGDMTEV
-1015 VLLLREILEFLK
+1015 VLLLRDILEYLK
-1027 GLNIIA
+1027 GLNLIA

-1038 GKTLYRLIVQL
+1038 GKTVYRMIVQL

>member
-1 MADGNGTSVGT
+1 MADGNGASVGT

-210 REMAAL
+210 REMAAM

-223 EKGNAVIE
+223 EKGNAIIE

-537 AKENSRFLASFDEMN
+537 AKENSHFLASFDEMN
-552 VASDNSSDSNASN
+552 VASKDESDSSSSDLSA
-565 LAELDSEGDKTAEGI
+565 LDSEGDKTAEGI

-649 IVNNLTP
+649 FTNNLTP
-656 ALQTAFQYVGTVA
+656 ALQTAFKSIGTIA

-681 QMWDNVIFPTLEK
+681 QLWDNVIFPSLNT
-694 MTTTVLPLL
+694 MITTVLPLL
-703 TDQWTAMADV
+703 TDQWTATAEV
-713 MTTTFNTIKPLFDKV
+713 MTTLFETVKTIFDEV
-728 FTTGIM
+728 FVTGVM
-734 PVLETLQDIWSKLWD
+734 PILTTLQGVWSDLWITSAKLW
-749 SSAKVWDKYGKPT
+749 SQYGEPM
-762 MEAIKSL
+762 MEAIQSL
-769 VTSVGDTVMKVYE
+769 ITSVGDTVLTVYKE
-782 SLIQPVVKWV
+782 WIQPVIQWV
-792 CDSLKSMWDSAIKPI
+792 CDLIKSLWDKAIKPV
-807 YEKTAAVISK
+807 YVKVVAVVAK
-817 IIQCINT
+817 IVDCVKA
-824 VWVNF
+824 VWNF
-829 LKPCVDWIVKT
+829 LKPFVDWFVKT
-840 MGPLISNVL
+840 LGPTIKNVL
-849 NAIKNVF
+849 AAVKGVF
-856 DTVFSYIGT
+856 DTVFTAIGDII
-865 VVGTALDTFGGLL
+865 GGIIKTFGGLI

-888 WDKAWNGIKDTVK
+888 WNKAWQGICNFFSGIWNT
-901 AVWDGIWGVIK
+901 IWGVIK
-912 STVNLI
+912 GVINLI

-934 GLVDAVGGVAGVIGD
+934 GIVDAIGGVAGAIGD
-949 ILGQDWHFSM
+949 LFGQDWHFSM

-980 AMVGDNRNAGT
+980 AMVGDNRNGGT
-991 DPEVIA
+991 GPEVIA

-1002 KDIIGSGGDMTEV
+1002 KDIIGEGGDMTEV

>member
-1 MADGNGTSVGT
+1 MADGNGASVGT

-210 REMAAL
+210 REMAAM

-223 EKGNAVIE
+223 EKGNAIIE

-537 AKENSRFLASFDEMN
+537 AKENSHFLASFDEMN
-552 VASDNSSDSNASN
+552 VASKDESDSSSSDLSA
-565 LAELDSEGDKTAEGI
+565 LDSEGDKTAEGI

-649 IVNNLTP
+649 FTNNLTP
-656 ALQTAFQYVGTVA
+656 ALQTAFKSIGTIA

-681 QMWDNVIFPTLEK
+681 QLWDNVIFPSLNT
-694 MTTTVLPLL
+694 MITTVLPLL
-703 TDQWTAMADV
+703 TDQWTATAEV
-713 MTTTFNTIKPLFDKV
+713 MTTLFETVKTIFDEV
-728 FTTGIM
+728 FVTGVM
-734 PVLETLQDIWSKLWD
+734 PILTTLQGVWSDLWITSAKLW
-749 SSAKVWDKYGKPT
+749 SQYGEPM
-762 MEAIKSL
+762 MEAIQSL
-769 VTSVGDTVMKVYE
+769 ITSVGDTVLTVYKE
-782 SLIQPVVKWV
+782 WIQPVIQWV
-792 CDSLKSMWDSAIKPI
+792 CDLIKSLWDKAIKPV
-807 YEKTAAVISK
+807 YVKVVAVVAK
-817 IIQCINT
+817 IVDCVKA
-824 VWVNF
+824 VWNF
-829 LKPCVDWIVKT
+829 LKPFVDWFVKT
-840 MGPLISNVL
+840 LGPTIKNVL
-849 NAIKNVF
+849 AAVKGVF
-856 DTVFSYIGT
+856 DTVFTAIGDII
-865 VVGTALDTFGGLL
+865 GGIIKTFGGLI

-888 WDKAWNGIKDTVK
+888 WNKAWQGICNFFSGIWNT
-901 AVWDGIWGVIK
+901 IWGVIK
-912 STVNLI
+912 GVINLI

-934 GLVDAVGGVAGVIGD
+934 GIVDAIGGVAGAIGD
-949 ILGQDWHFSM
+949 LFGQDWHFSM

-966 PKLAKGGLAYAPTL
+966 PKLAKGCLAYAPTL

-1002 KDIIGSGGDMTEV
+1002 KDIIGEGGDMTEV

>member
-1 MADGNGTSVGT
+1 MADGNGASVGT

-165 EKEEIPEIDVGS
+165 EKEEIPEIDVSS

-210 REMAAL
+210 REMAAM

-223 EKGNAVIE
+223 EKGNAIIE

-537 AKENSRFLASFDEMN
+537 AKENSHFLASFDEMN
-552 VASDNSSDSNASN
+552 VASKDESDSSSSDLSA
-565 LAELDSEGDKTAEGI
+565 LDSEGDKTAEGI

-649 IVNNLTP
+649 FTNNLTP
-656 ALQTAFQYVGTVA
+656 ALQTAFKSIGTIA

-681 QMWDNVIFPTLEK
+681 QLWDNVIFPSLNT
-694 MTTTVLPLL
+694 MITTVLPLL
-703 TDQWTAMADV
+703 TDQWTATAEV
-713 MTTTFNTIKPLFDKV
+713 MTTLFETVKTIFDEV
-728 FTTGIM
+728 FVTGVM
-734 PVLETLQDIWSKLWD
+734 PILTTLQGVWSDLWITSAKLW
-749 SSAKVWDKYGKPT
+749 SQYGEPM
-762 MEAIKSL
+762 MEAIQSL
-769 VTSVGDTVMKVYE
+769 ITSVGDTVLTVYKE
-782 SLIQPVVKWV
+782 WIQPVIQWV
-792 CDSLKSMWDSAIKPI
+792 CDLIKSLWDKAIKPV
-807 YEKTAAVISK
+807 YVKVVAVVAK
-817 IIQCINT
+817 IVDCVKA
-824 VWVNF
+824 VWNF
-829 LKPCVDWIVKT
+829 LKPFVDWFVKT
-840 MGPLISNVL
+840 LGPTIKNVL
-849 NAIKNVF
+849 AAVKGVF
-856 DTVFSYIGT
+856 DTVFTAIGDII
-865 VVGTALDTFGGLL
+865 GGIIKTFGGLI

-888 WDKAWNGIKDTVK
+888 WNKAWQGICNFFSGIWNT
-901 AVWDGIWGVIK
+901 IWGVIK
-912 STVNLI
+912 GVINLI

-934 GLVDAVGGVAGVIGD
+934 GIVDAIGGVAGAIGD
-949 ILGQDWHFSM
+949 LFGQDWHFSM

-1002 KDIIGSGGDMTEV
+1002 KDIIGEGGDMTEV

>member
-1 MADGNGTSVGT
+1 MADGNGASVGYL
-12 ISLSLII
+12 SLSLII

-35 SQWDKVGET
+35 AQWDKVGET
-44 AEKALTDSVSKAA
+44 AEKALTDSVAKAA

-64 EEVGKAVEKTV
+64 EEVGKVVEKTV

-165 EKEEIPEIDVGS
+165 EKEELPEIDVGS

-216 SDKDMAG
+216 SDKDMTG
-223 EKGNAVIE
+223 EKGNAIIE

-260 DAEAKKL
+260 DAEAEKL

-333 GCKKIEQV
+333 GREKINQV

-349 SKIIQPVSKVKNTL
+349 SKITQPVSKVKNTL

-430 LGKSVKSALKSTFLM
+430 LGKSIKSALKSTFLM

-552 VASDNSSDSNASN
+552 VASKDESDSSSSDLSA
-565 LAELDSEGDKTAEGI
+565 LDSEGDKTAEGI

-626 GFKDNMSKAWSD
+626 GFKSNMGKAWSD

-649 IVNNLTP
+649 FTNNLTP
-656 ALQTAFQYVGTVA
+656 ALQTAFKSIGTIA

-681 QMWDNVIFPTLEK
+681 QLWDNVIFPSLNT
-694 MTTTVLPLL
+694 MITTVLPLL
-703 TDQWTAMADV
+703 TDQWTATVEV
-713 MTTTFNTIKPLFDKV
+713 MTTLFETVKTIFDEV
-728 FTTGIM
+728 FVTGVM
-734 PVLETLQDIWSKLWD
+734 PILTTLQGVWSDLWATSAKLW
-749 SSAKVWDKYGKPT
+749 AQYGEPM
-762 MEAIKSL
+762 MEAIQSL
-769 VTSVGDTVMKVYE
+769 ITSVGDTVLTVYKE
-782 SLIQPVVKWV
+782 WIQPVIQWI
-792 CDSLKSMWDSAIKPI
+792 CDLIKSLWDKAIKPV
-807 YEKTAAVISK
+807 YVKVVAVVAK
-817 IIQCINT
+817 IVDCVKA
-824 VWVNF
+824 VWNF
-829 LKPCVDWIVKT
+829 LKPFVDWFVKT
-840 MGPLISNVL
+840 LGPTIKNVL
-849 NAIKNVF
+849 AAIKGVF
-856 DTVFSYIGT
+856 DTVFTAIGDII
-865 VVGTALDTFGGLL
+865 GGIIKTFGGLI
-878 DFITGVFSGD
+878 DFITGAFSGD
-888 WDKAWNGIKDTVK
+888 WNKAWQGICDFFGGI
-901 AVWDGIWGVIK
+901 WDAIWGVIK
-912 STVNLI
+912 GVINLI
-918 IDGINMLWTGI
+918 IDGVNMLWTGI
-929 YNAVK
+929 YTVVK
-934 GLVDAVGGVAGVIGD
+934 GIVDAIGGVAGAIGD
-949 ILGQDWHFSM
+949 LFGQDWHFSM

-1002 KDIIGSGGDMTEV
+1002 KDIIGEGGDMTEV

-1027 GLNIIA
+1027 GLNLIA

-1038 GKTLYRLIVQL
+1038 GKTLYRLIVRL

>member
-1 MADGNGTSVGT
+1 MADGNGASVGT

-210 REMAAL
+210 REMAAM

-223 EKGNAVIE
+223 EKGNAIIE

-537 AKENSRFLASFDEMN
+537 AKENSHFLASFDEMN
-552 VASDNSSDSNASN
+552 VASKDESDSSSSDLSA
-565 LAELDSEGDKTAEGI
+565 LDSEGYKTAEGI

-649 IVNNLTP
+649 FTNNLTP
-656 ALQTAFQYVGTVA
+656 ALQTAFKSIGTIA

-681 QMWDNVIFPTLEK
+681 QLWDNVIFPSLNT
-694 MTTTVLPLL
+694 MITTVLPLL
-703 TDQWTAMADV
+703 TDQWTATAEV
-713 MTTTFNTIKPLFDKV
+713 MTTLFETVKTIFDEV
-728 FTTGIM
+728 FVTGVM
-734 PVLETLQDIWSKLWD
+734 PILTTLQGVWSDLWITSAKLW
-749 SSAKVWDKYGKPT
+749 SQYGEPM
-762 MEAIKSL
+762 MEAIQSL
-769 VTSVGDTVMKVYE
+769 ITSVGDTVLTVYKE
-782 SLIQPVVKWV
+782 WIQPVIQWV
-792 CDSLKSMWDSAIKPI
+792 CDLIKSLWDKAIKPV
-807 YEKTAAVISK
+807 YVKVVAVVAK
-817 IIQCINT
+817 IVDCVKA
-824 VWVNF
+824 VWNF
-829 LKPCVDWIVKT
+829 LKPFVDWFVKT
-840 MGPLISNVL
+840 LGPTIKNVL
-849 NAIKNVF
+849 AAVKGVF
-856 DTVFSYIGT
+856 DTVFTAIGDII
-865 VVGTALDTFGGLL
+865 GGIIKTFGGLI

-888 WDKAWNGIKDTVK
+888 WNKAWQGICNFFSGIWNT
-901 AVWDGIWGVIK
+901 IWGVIK
-912 STVNLI
+912 GVINLI

-934 GLVDAVGGVAGVIGD
+934 GIVDAIGGVAGAIGD
-949 ILGQDWHFSM
+949 LFGQDWHFSM

-1002 KDIIGSGGDMTEV
+1002 KDIIGEGGDMTEV

-1033 KGEVD
+1033 KGGVD

>member
-1 MADGNGTSVGT
+1 MADGNGASVGT

-210 REMAAL
+210 REMAAM
-216 SDKDMAG
+216 SDKDMTG
-223 EKGNAVIE
+223 EKGNAIIE

-260 DAEAKKL
+260 DAEAEKL

-537 AKENSRFLASFDEMN
+537 AKENSHFLASFDEMN
-552 VASDNSSDSNASN
+552 VASKDESDSSSSDLSA
-565 LAELDSEGDKTAEGI
+565 LDSEGDKTAEGI

-649 IVNNLTP
+649 FTNNLTP
-656 ALQTAFQYVGTVA
+656 ALQTAFKSIGTIA

-681 QMWDNVIFPTLEK
+681 QLWDNVIFPSLNT
-694 MTTTVLPLL
+694 MITTVLPLL
-703 TDQWTAMADV
+703 TDQWTATAEV
-713 MTTTFNTIKPLFDKV
+713 MTTLFETVKTIFDEV
-728 FTTGIM
+728 FVTGVM
-734 PVLETLQDIWSKLWD
+734 PILTTLQGVWSDLWITSAKLW
-749 SSAKVWDKYGKPT
+749 SQYGEPM
-762 MEAIKSL
+762 MEAIQSL
-769 VTSVGDTVMKVYE
+769 ITSVGDTVLTVYKE
-782 SLIQPVVKWV
+782 WIQPVIQWV
-792 CDSLKSMWDSAIKPI
+792 CDLIKSLWDKAIKPV
-807 YEKTAAVISK
+807 YVKVVAVVAK
-817 IIQCINT
+817 IVDCVKA
-824 VWVNF
+824 VWNF
-829 LKPCVDWIVKT
+829 LKPFVDWFVKT
-840 MGPLISNVL
+840 LGPTIKNVL
-849 NAIKNVF
+849 AAVKGVF
-856 DTVFSYIGT
+856 DTVFTAIGDII
-865 VVGTALDTFGGLL
+865 GGIIKTFGGLI

-888 WDKAWNGIKDTVK
+888 WNKAWQGICDFFSGIWNT
-901 AVWDGIWGVIK
+901 IWGVIK
-912 STVNLI
+912 GVINLI

-934 GLVDAVGGVAGVIGD
+934 GIVDAIGGVAGAIGD
-949 ILGQDWHFSM
+949 LFGQDWHFSM

-1002 KDIIGSGGDMTEV
+1002 KDIIGEGGDMTEV

-1027 GLNIIA
+1027 GLNLIA

>member
-1 MADGNGTSVGT
+1 MADGNGASVGT

-35 SQWDKVGET
+35 AQWDKVGET
-44 AEKALTDSVSKAA
+44 AEKALADSVEKAA

-64 EEVGKAVEKTV
+64 EKVGKAVEKTV
-75 TQSVEKAVQKV
+75 TQSVEKVVRKV

-122 AEKEAES
+122 AKKEAES
-129 LGKAINNKYE
+129 LAKAINNKHE
-139 FGPGYSKEAMDFVN
+139 FAPGYNKEAMDFVN
-153 NYQPKSDKKKSK
+153 NYQPKSSDK
-165 EKEEIPEIDVGS
+165 PEAPQIDVGT
-177 FEIPSEPIDRLNK
+177 FEISSDPIDRLNK

-195 NEKIELA
+195 TEKIELA
-202 QEKWKQLN
+202 QEKWKQLHG
-210 REMAAL
+210 EMAAM
-216 SDKDMAG
+216 SDEDMAG
-223 EKGNAVIE
+223 DKGNEIIG
-231 KINAVETSMLKLQQQ
+231 KINTVEASMLKLQQQ
-246 SEATK
+246 AEATK
-251 AKIDKAMQA
+251 AKIDKA
-260 DAEAKKL
+260 AEPSPAIDKTAAKVDKL
-267 AEAARQ
+267 ADN
-273 AAEAVNKI
+273 VN
-281 PESTNNINLQSLPVI
+281 SS
-296 AMLIDKM
+296 
-303 LQVKTAVTEAAASNE
+303 
-318 KVQSAVEKTTAVLDS
+318 
-333 GCKKIEQV
+333 
-341 LETADKAA
+341 
-349 SKIIQPVSKVKNTL
+349 
-363 KTVGTAVNNSVIA
+363 VNNSVIK
-376 PVKKLASS
+376 PVKKIGTTAQRS
-384 FASHFKRAE
+384 F
-393 KPVDNLEKSVK
+393 
-404 KVGASAEKSLGKAK
+404 GKAR
-418 TSAGGFG
+418 TSANGFG
-425 KTIGG
+425 KALGG
-430 LGKSVKSALKSTFLM
+430 IGKSVKSALKSTFLM
-445 AGLYAAFRGIKS
+445 AGLYAVFRGAKTVIENATSANKEF
-457 VMSDAIGA
+457 DA
-465 NEEFGNSVK
+465 SVK

-482 AFTPIVNAIMP
+482 AFTPIINAVMP
-493 ALNTLASGLATA
+493 ALNMLASGLATA
-505 TKAIASFIS
+505 TKAVASFMS
-514 GLFGTTYKK
+514 GLFGTTYKQ
-523 SLEAAKKVEAVGKK
+523 SLKATKQIEAAGAAAKK
-537 AKENSRFLASFDEMN
+537 NSRFLANFDEMN
-552 VASDNSSDSNASN
+552 VASKDESDSSSSDLSA
-565 LAELDSEGDKTAEGI
+565 LDSEGDKTAEGI

-604 YFDTNFAPIFAEIGK
+604 YFDTNFAPIFAEIGE

-626 GFKDNMSKAWSD
+626 DLKGNMGKAWSD

-734 PVLETLQDIWSKLWD
+734 PVLETLQGIWLKLWD

-782 SLIQPVVKWV
+782 SWIQPVVKWV

-856 DTVFSYIGT
+856 DTVFSFIGT

-959 PENPPLI
+959 PDSPPLI

-1002 KDIIGSGGDMTEV
+1002 KDIIGEGGDMTEV
-1015 VLLLREILEFLK
+1015 VLLLREILEYLK
-1027 GLNIIA
+1027 GMNLIA
-1033 KGEVD
+1033 NSEID
-1038 GKTLYRLIVQL
+1038 GKTFFRMMVQL

>member
-1 MADGNGTSVGT
+1 MADGNGASVGYL
-12 ISLSLII
+12 SLSLII

-35 SQWDKVGET
+35 AQWDKVGET
-44 AEKALTDSVSKAA
+44 AEKALTDSVAKAA

-64 EEVGKAVEKTV
+64 EEVGKVVEKTV

-165 EKEEIPEIDVGS
+165 EKEELPEIDVGS

-216 SDKDMAG
+216 SDKDMTG
-223 EKGNAVIE
+223 EKGNAIIE

-260 DAEAKKL
+260 DAEAEKL

-333 GCKKIEQV
+333 GREKINQV

-349 SKIIQPVSKVKNTL
+349 SKITQPVSKVKNTL

-430 LGKSVKSALKSTFLM
+430 LGKSIKSALKSTFLM

-552 VASDNSSDSNASN
+552 VASKDESDSSSSDLSA
-565 LAELDSEGDKTAEGI
+565 LDSEGDKTAEGI

-626 GFKDNMSKAWSD
+626 GFKSNMGKAWSD

-649 IVNNLTP
+649 FTNNLTP
-656 ALQTAFQYVGTVA
+656 ALQTAFKSIGTIA

-681 QMWDNVIFPTLEK
+681 QLWDNVIFPSLNT
-694 MTTTVLPLL
+694 MITTVLPLL
-703 TDQWTAMADV
+703 TDQWTATVEV
-713 MTTTFNTIKPLFDKV
+713 MTTLFETVKTIFDEV
-728 FTTGIM
+728 FVTGVM
-734 PVLETLQDIWSKLWD
+734 PILTTLQGVWSDLWATSAKLW
-749 SSAKVWDKYGKPT
+749 AQYGEPM
-762 MEAIKSL
+762 MEAIQSL
-769 VTSVGDTVMKVYE
+769 ITSVGDTVLTVYKE
-782 SLIQPVVKWV
+782 WIQPVIQWI
-792 CDSLKSMWDSAIKPI
+792 CDLIKSLWDNAIKPI
-807 YEKTAAVISK
+807 YEKVVAVVAK
-817 IIQCINT
+817 IVDCVKA
-824 VWVNF
+824 VWNF
-829 LKPCVDWIVKT
+829 LKPFVDWFVKT
-840 MGPLISNVL
+840 LGPTIKNVL
-849 NAIKNVF
+849 AAIKGVF
-856 DTVFSYIGT
+856 DTVFTAIGDII
-865 VVGTALDTFGGLL
+865 GGIIKTFGGLI
-878 DFITGVFSGD
+878 DFITGAFSGD
-888 WDKAWNGIKDTVK
+888 WNKAWQGICDFFGGI
-901 AVWDGIWGVIK
+901 WDAIWGVIK
-912 STVNLI
+912 GVINLI
-918 IDGINMLWTGI
+918 IDGVNMLWTGI
-929 YNAVK
+929 YTVVK
-934 GLVDAVGGVAGVIGD
+934 GIVDAIGGVAGAIGD
-949 ILGQDWHFSM
+949 LFGQDWHFSM

-980 AMVGDNRNAGT
+980 AMVGDNRNVGT

-1002 KDIIGSGGDMTEV
+1002 KDIIGEGGDMTEV

-1027 GLNIIA
+1027 GLNLIA

>member
-1 MADGNGTSVGT
+1 MADGNGASVGT

-44 AEKALTDSVSKAA
+44 AENALTDSVSKAA

-210 REMAAL
+210 REMAAM

-223 EKGNAVIE
+223 EKGNAIIE

-465 NEEFGNSVK
+465 NEEFGNSIK

-552 VASDNSSDSNASN
+552 VASKDESDSSSSDLSA
-565 LAELDSEGDKTAEGI
+565 LDSKGDKTAEGI

-649 IVNNLTP
+649 FTNNLTP
-656 ALQTAFQYVGTVA
+656 ALQTAFKSIGTIA

-681 QMWDNVIFPTLEK
+681 QLWDNVIFPSLNT
-694 MTTTVLPLL
+694 MITTVLPLL
-703 TDQWTAMADV
+703 TDQWTATAEV
-713 MTTTFNTIKPLFDKV
+713 MTTLFETVKTIFDEV
-728 FTTGIM
+728 FVTGVM
-734 PVLETLQDIWSKLWD
+734 PILTTLQGVWSDLWITSAKLW
-749 SSAKVWDKYGKPT
+749 SQYGEPM
-762 MEAIKSL
+762 MEAIQSL
-769 VTSVGDTVMKVYE
+769 ITSVGDTVLTVYKE
-782 SLIQPVVKWV
+782 WIQPVIQWV
-792 CDSLKSMWDSAIKPI
+792 CDLIKSLWDKAIKPV
-807 YEKTAAVISK
+807 YVKVVAVVAK
-817 IIQCINT
+817 IVDCVKA
-824 VWVNF
+824 VWNF
-829 LKPCVDWIVKT
+829 LKPFVDWFVKT
-840 MGPLISNVL
+840 LGPTIKNVL
-849 NAIKNVF
+849 AAVKGVF
-856 DTVFSYIGT
+856 DTVFTAIGDII
-865 VVGTALDTFGGLL
+865 GGIIKTFGGLI

-888 WDKAWNGIKDTVK
+888 WNKAWQGICNFFSGIWNT
-901 AVWDGIWGVIK
+901 IWGVIK
-912 STVNLI
+912 GVINLI

-929 YNAVK
+929 YTVVK
-934 GLVDAVGGVAGVIGD
+934 GIVDAIGGVAGAIGD
-949 ILGQDWHFSM
+949 LFGQDWHFSM

-980 AMVGDNRNAGT
+980 AMVGDNRNVGT

-1002 KDIIGSGGDMTEV
+1002 KDIIGEGGDMTEV

-1027 GLNIIA
+1027 GLNLIA

>member
-1 MADGNGTSVGT
+1 MADGNGASVGT

-44 AEKALTDSVSKAA
+44 AEKALTDSVAKAA
-57 DKAVKPV
+57 DKAAKPV

-165 EKEEIPEIDVGS
+165 EKEELPEIDVGS

-216 SDKDMAG
+216 SDKDMTG
-223 EKGNAVIE
+223 EKGNAIIE

-246 SEATK
+246 SETTK

-260 DAEAKKL
+260 DAEAEKL

-537 AKENSRFLASFDEMN
+537 AKESSRFLASFDEMN
-552 VASDNSSDSNASN
+552 VASKDESDSSSSDLSA
-565 LAELDSEGDKTAEGI
+565 LDSEGDKTAEGI

-626 GFKDNMSKAWSD
+626 GFKSNMGKAWSD

-649 IVNNLTP
+649 FTNNLTP
-656 ALQTAFQYVGTVA
+656 ALQTAFKSIGTIA

-681 QMWDNVIFPTLEK
+681 QLWDNVIFPSLNT
-694 MTTTVLPLL
+694 MITTVLPLL
-703 TDQWTAMADV
+703 TDQWTATAEV
-713 MTTTFNTIKPLFDKV
+713 MTTLFETVKTIFDEV
-728 FTTGIM
+728 FVTGVM
-734 PVLETLQDIWSKLWD
+734 PILTTLQGVWSDLWVTSAKLW
-749 SSAKVWDKYGKPT
+749 SQYGEP
-762 MEAIKSL
+762 MMDAIQSL
-769 VTSVGDTVMKVYE
+769 ITSVGDTVLTVYKE
-782 SLIQPVVKWV
+782 WIQPVIQWV
-792 CDSLKSMWDSAIKPI
+792 CDLIKSLWDKAIKPV
-807 YEKTAAVISK
+807 YVKVVAVVAK
-817 IIQCINT
+817 IVDCVKA
-824 VWVNF
+824 VWNF
-829 LKPCVDWIVKT
+829 LKPFVDWFVKT
-840 MGPLISNVL
+840 LGPTIKNVL
-849 NAIKNVF
+849 AAVKGVF
-856 DTVFSYIGT
+856 DTVFTAIGDII
-865 VVGTALDTFGGLL
+865 GGIIKTFGGLI

-888 WDKAWNGIKDTVK
+888 WNKAWQGICDFFSGIWNT
-901 AVWDGIWGVIK
+901 IWGVIK
-912 STVNLI
+912 GVINLI

-934 GLVDAVGGVAGVIGD
+934 GIVDAIGGVAGAIGD
-949 ILGQDWHFSM
+949 LFGQDWHFSM

-1002 KDIIGSGGDMTEV
+1002 KDIIGEGGDMTEV

-1027 GLNIIA
+1027 GLNLIA

>member
-1 MADGNGTSVGT
+1 MADGNGASVGT

-44 AEKALTDSVSKAA
+44 AEKALTDSVAKAA

-165 EKEEIPEIDVGS
+165 EKEELPEIDVGS

-210 REMAAL
+210 REMAAM

-223 EKGNAVIE
+223 EKGNAIIE
-231 KINAVETSMLKLQQQ
+231 KINAVETSMLKLQRQ

-465 NEEFGNSVK
+465 NEEFGNSIK

-552 VASDNSSDSNASN
+552 VASKDESDSSSSN
-565 LAELDSEGDKTAEGI
+565 LSALDSKGDKTAEGI

-649 IVNNLTP
+649 FTNNLTP
-656 ALQTAFQYVGTVA
+656 ALQTAFKSIGTIA

-681 QMWDNVIFPTLEK
+681 QLWDNVIFPSLNT
-694 MTTTVLPLL
+694 MITTVLPLL
-703 TDQWTAMADV
+703 TDQWTATAEV
-713 MTTTFNTIKPLFDKV
+713 MTTLFETVKTIFNEV
-728 FTTGIM
+728 FVTGVM
-734 PVLETLQDIWSKLWD
+734 PILTTLQGVWSDLWITSAKLW
-749 SSAKVWDKYGKPT
+749 SQYGEPM
-762 MEAIKSL
+762 MEAIQSL
-769 VTSVGDTVMKVYE
+769 ITSVGDTVLTVYKE
-782 SLIQPVVKWV
+782 WIQPVIQWV
-792 CDSLKSMWDSAIKPI
+792 CDLIKSLWDKAIKPV
-807 YEKTAAVISK
+807 YVKVVAVGAK
-817 IIQCINT
+817 IVDCVKA
-824 VWVNF
+824 VWNF
-829 LKPCVDWIVKT
+829 LKPFVDWFVKT
-840 MGPLISNVL
+840 LGPTIKNVL
-849 NAIKNVF
+849 AAVKGVF
-856 DTVFSYIGT
+856 DTVFTAIGDII
-865 VVGTALDTFGGLL
+865 GGIIKTFGGLI

-888 WDKAWNGIKDTVK
+888 WNKAWQGICNFFSGIWNT
-901 AVWDGIWGVIK
+901 IWGVIK
-912 STVNLI
+912 GVINLI

-929 YNAVK
+929 YTVVK
-934 GLVDAVGGVAGVIGD
+934 GIVDAIGGVAGAIGD
-949 ILGQDWHFSM
+949 LFGQDWHFSM

-1002 KDIIGSGGDMTEV
+1002 KDIIGEGGDMTEV

-1027 GLNIIA
+1027 GLNLIA

-1038 GKTLYRLIVQL
+1038 GKTLYRLIVRL

>member
-1 MADGNGTSVGT
+1 MADGNGASVGYL
-12 ISLSLII
+12 SLSLII

-35 SQWDKVGET
+35 AQWDKVGET
-44 AEKALTDSVSKAA
+44 AEKALTDSVAKAA

-64 EEVGKAVEKTV
+64 EEVGKVVEKTV

-165 EKEEIPEIDVGS
+165 EKEKLPEIDVGS

-216 SDKDMAG
+216 SDKDMTG
-223 EKGNAVIE
+223 EKGNAIIE

-260 DAEAKKL
+260 DAEAEKL

-333 GCKKIEQV
+333 GREKINQV

-349 SKIIQPVSKVKNTL
+349 SKITQPVSKVKNTL

-430 LGKSVKSALKSTFLM
+430 LGKSIKSALKSTFLM

-552 VASDNSSDSNASN
+552 VASKDESDSSSSDLSA
-565 LAELDSEGDKTAEGI
+565 LDSEGDKTAEGI

-626 GFKDNMSKAWSD
+626 GFKSNMGKAWSD

-649 IVNNLTP
+649 FTNNLTP
-656 ALQTAFQYVGTVA
+656 ALQTAFKSIGTIA

-681 QMWDNVIFPTLEK
+681 QLWDNVIFPSLNT
-694 MTTTVLPLL
+694 MITTVLPLL
-703 TDQWTAMADV
+703 TDQWTATVEV
-713 MTTTFNTIKPLFDKV
+713 MTTLFETVKTIFDEV
-728 FTTGIM
+728 FVTGVM
-734 PVLETLQDIWSKLWD
+734 PILTTLQGVWSDLWATSAKLW
-749 SSAKVWDKYGKPT
+749 AQYGEPM
-762 MEAIKSL
+762 MEAIQSL
-769 VTSVGDTVMKVYE
+769 ITSVGDTVLTVYKE
-782 SLIQPVVKWV
+782 WIQPVIQWI
-792 CDSLKSMWDSAIKPI
+792 CDLIKSLWDNAIKPI
-807 YEKTAAVISK
+807 YEKVVAVVAK
-817 IIQCINT
+817 IVDCVKA
-824 VWVNF
+824 VWNF
-829 LKPCVDWIVKT
+829 LKPFVDWFVKT
-840 MGPLISNVL
+840 LGPTIKNVL
-849 NAIKNVF
+849 AAIKGVF
-856 DTVFSYIGT
+856 DTVFTAIGDII
-865 VVGTALDTFGGLL
+865 GGIIKTFGGLI
-878 DFITGVFSGD
+878 DFITGAFSGD
-888 WDKAWNGIKDTVK
+888 WNKAWQGICDFFGGI
-901 AVWDGIWGVIK
+901 WDAIWGVIK
-912 STVNLI
+912 GVINLI
-918 IDGINMLWTGI
+918 IDGVNMLWTGI
-929 YNAVK
+929 YTVVK
-934 GLVDAVGGVAGVIGD
+934 GIVDAIGGVAGAIGD
-949 ILGQDWHFSM
+949 LFGQDWHFSM

-1002 KDIIGSGGDMTEV
+1002 KDLIGEGGDITEV
-1015 VLLLREILEFLK
+1015 VLLLREILEYLK
-1027 GLNIIA
+1027 GMNLIA
-1033 KGEVD
+1033 KSEID
-1038 GKTLYRLIVQL
+1038 GKTFFRMMVQL

>member
-1 MADGNGTSVGT
+1 MADGNGASVGT

-210 REMAAL
+210 REMAAM

-223 EKGNAVIE
+223 EKGNAIIE

-246 SEATK
+246 SDATK

-465 NEEFGNSVK
+465 NEEFGNSIK

-552 VASDNSSDSNASN
+552 VASKDESDSSSSDLSA
-565 LAELDSEGDKTAEGI
+565 LDSKGDKTAEGI

-649 IVNNLTP
+649 FTNNLTP
-656 ALQTAFQYVGTVA
+656 ALQTAFKSIGTIA

-681 QMWDNVIFPTLEK
+681 QLWDNVIFPSLNT
-694 MTTTVLPLL
+694 MITTVLPLL
-703 TDQWTAMADV
+703 TDQWTATAEV
-713 MTTTFNTIKPLFDKV
+713 MTTLFETVKTIFDEV
-728 FTTGIM
+728 FVTGVM
-734 PVLETLQDIWSKLWD
+734 PILTTLQGVWSDLWITSAKLW
-749 SSAKVWDKYGKPT
+749 SQYGEPM
-762 MEAIKSL
+762 MEAIQSL
-769 VTSVGDTVMKVYE
+769 ITSVGDTVLTVYKE
-782 SLIQPVVKWV
+782 WIQPVIQWV
-792 CDSLKSMWDSAIKPI
+792 CDLIKSLWDKAIKPV
-807 YEKTAAVISK
+807 YVKVVAVVAK
-817 IIQCINT
+817 IVDCVKA
-824 VWVNF
+824 VWNF
-829 LKPCVDWIVKT
+829 LKPFVDWFVKT
-840 MGPLISNVL
+840 LGPTIKNVL
-849 NAIKNVF
+849 AAVKGVF
-856 DTVFSYIGT
+856 DTVFTAIGDII
-865 VVGTALDTFGGLL
+865 GGIIKTFGGLI

-888 WDKAWNGIKDTVK
+888 WNKAWQGICDFFSGIWNT
-901 AVWDGIWGVIK
+901 IWGVIK
-912 STVNLI
+912 GVINLI

-934 GLVDAVGGVAGVIGD
+934 GIVDAIGGVAGAIGD
-949 ILGQDWHFSM
+949 LFGQDWHFSM

-1002 KDIIGSGGDMTEV
+1002 KDIIGEGGDMTEV

-1027 GLNIIA
+1027 GLNLIA

>member
-1 MADGNGTSVGT
+1 MADGNGASVGT

-129 LGKAINNKYE
+129 LGKTINNKYE

-165 EKEEIPEIDVGS
+165 EKEELPEIDVGS

-210 REMAAL
+210 REMAAM

-303 LQVKTAVTEAAASNE
+303 LQVKSAVTEAAASNE

-552 VASDNSSDSNASN
+552 VASKDESDSSSSDLSA
-565 LAELDSEGDKTAEGI
+565 LDSEGDKTAESI
-580 GNKIREQIK
+580 GNKIRKQIK
-589 KGFALLKKQFANVKK
+589 KGFALLKKQFAKVKK

-626 GFKDNMSKAWSD
+626 GFKDNMGKAWSD

-649 IVNNLTP
+649 FTNNLTP
-656 ALQTAFQYVGTVA
+656 ALQTAFKSIGTIA

-681 QMWDNVIFPTLEK
+681 QLWDNVIFPSLNT
-694 MTTTVLPLL
+694 MITTVLPLL
-703 TDQWTAMADV
+703 TDQWTATAEV
-713 MTTTFNTIKPLFDKV
+713 MTTLFETVKTIFDEV
-728 FTTGIM
+728 FVTGVM
-734 PVLETLQDIWSKLWD
+734 PILTTLQGVWSDLWITSAKLW
-749 SSAKVWDKYGKPT
+749 SQYGEPM
-762 MEAIKSL
+762 MEAIQSL
-769 VTSVGDTVMKVYE
+769 ITSVGDTVLTVYKE
-782 SLIQPVVKWV
+782 WIQPVIQWV
-792 CDSLKSMWDSAIKPI
+792 CDLIKSLWDKAIKPV
-807 YEKTAAVISK
+807 YVKVVAVVAK
-817 IIQCINT
+817 IVDCVKA
-824 VWVNF
+824 VWNF
-829 LKPCVDWIVKT
+829 LKPFVDWFVKT
-840 MGPLISNVL
+840 LGPTIKNVL
-849 NAIKNVF
+849 AAVKGVF
-856 DTVFSYIGT
+856 DTVFTAIGDII
-865 VVGTALDTFGGLL
+865 GGIIKTFGGLI

-888 WDKAWNGIKDTVK
+888 WNKAWQGICNFFSGIWNT
-901 AVWDGIWGVIK
+901 IWGVIK
-912 STVNLI
+912 GVINLI

-929 YNAVK
+929 YTVVK
-934 GLVDAVGGVAGVIGD
+934 GIVDAIGGVAGAIGD
-949 ILGQDWHFSM
+949 LFGQDWHFSM

-1002 KDIIGSGGDMTEV
+1002 KDIIGEGGDMTEV

-1027 GLNIIA
+1027 GLNLIA

-1038 GKTLYRLIVQL
+1038 GKTLYRLIVRL

>member
-1 MADGNGTSVGT
+1 MADGNGASVGT

-210 REMAAL
+210 REMAAM

-223 EKGNAVIE
+223 EKCNAIIE

-537 AKENSRFLASFDEMN
+537 AKENSHFLASFDEMN
-552 VASDNSSDSNASN
+552 VASKDESDSSSSDLSA
-565 LAELDSEGDKTAEGI
+565 LDSEGDKTAEGI

-649 IVNNLTP
+649 FTNNLTP
-656 ALQTAFQYVGTVA
+656 ALQTAFKSIGTIA

-681 QMWDNVIFPTLEK
+681 QLWDNVIFPSLNT
-694 MTTTVLPLL
+694 MITTVLPLL
-703 TDQWTAMADV
+703 TDQWTATAEV
-713 MTTTFNTIKPLFDKV
+713 MTTLFETVKTIFDEV
-728 FTTGIM
+728 FVTGVM
-734 PVLETLQDIWSKLWD
+734 PILTTLQGVWSDLWITSAKLW
-749 SSAKVWDKYGKPT
+749 SQYGEPM
-762 MEAIKSL
+762 MEAIQSL
-769 VTSVGDTVMKVYE
+769 ITSVGDTVLTVYKE
-782 SLIQPVVKWV
+782 WIQPVIQWV
-792 CDSLKSMWDSAIKPI
+792 CDLIKSLWDKAIKPV
-807 YEKTAAVISK
+807 YVKVVAVVAK
-817 IIQCINT
+817 IVDCVKA
-824 VWVNF
+824 VWNF
-829 LKPCVDWIVKT
+829 LKPFVDWFVKT
-840 MGPLISNVL
+840 LGPTIKNVL
-849 NAIKNVF
+849 AAVKGVF
-856 DTVFSYIGT
+856 DTVFTAIGDII
-865 VVGTALDTFGGLL
+865 GGIIKTFGGLI

-888 WDKAWNGIKDTVK
+888 WNKAWQGICNFFSGIWNT
-901 AVWDGIWGVIK
+901 IWGVIK
-912 STVNLI
+912 GVINLI

-934 GLVDAVGGVAGVIGD
+934 GIVDAIGGVAGAIGD
-949 ILGQDWHFSM
+949 LFGQDWHFSM

-1002 KDIIGSGGDMTEV
+1002 KDIIGEGGDMTEV

>member
-1 MADGNGTSVGT
+1 MADGNGASVGT

-44 AEKALTDSVSKAA
+44 AEKALTDSVAKAA

-99 SISESAEKASET
+99 SISESADKASET

-153 NYQPKSDKKKSK
+153 NYQPKSDKKFK
-165 EKEEIPEIDVGS
+165 EKEQFPEIDVGS

-210 REMAAL
+210 REMAAM

-465 NEEFGNSVK
+465 NEEFGNSIK

-552 VASDNSSDSNASN
+552 VASKDESDSSSSDLSA
-565 LAELDSEGDKTAEGI
+565 LDSKGDKTAEGI

-649 IVNNLTP
+649 FTNNLTP
-656 ALQTAFQYVGTVA
+656 ALQTAFKSIGTIA

-681 QMWDNVIFPTLEK
+681 QLWDNVIFPSLNT
-694 MTTTVLPLL
+694 MITTVLPLL
-703 TDQWTAMADV
+703 TDQWTATAEV
-713 MTTTFNTIKPLFDKV
+713 MTTLFETVKTIFDEV
-728 FTTGIM
+728 FVTGVM
-734 PVLETLQDIWSKLWD
+734 PILTTLQGVWSDLWIISAKLW
-749 SSAKVWDKYGKPT
+749 SQYGEPM
-762 MEAIKSL
+762 MEAIQSL
-769 VTSVGDTVMKVYE
+769 ITSVGDTVLTVYKE
-782 SLIQPVVKWV
+782 WIQPVIQWV
-792 CDSLKSMWDSAIKPI
+792 CDLIKSLWDKAIKPV
-807 YEKTAAVISK
+807 YVKVVAVVAK
-817 IIQCINT
+817 IVDCVKA
-824 VWVNF
+824 VWNF
-829 LKPCVDWIVKT
+829 LKPFVDWFVKT
-840 MGPLISNVL
+840 LGPTIKNVL
-849 NAIKNVF
+849 AAVKGVF
-856 DTVFSYIGT
+856 DTVFTAIGDII
-865 VVGTALDTFGGLL
+865 GGIIKTFGGLI

-888 WDKAWNGIKDTVK
+888 WNKAWQGICNFFSGIWNT
-901 AVWDGIWGVIK
+901 IWGVIK
-912 STVNLI
+912 GVINLI

-929 YNAVK
+929 YTVVK
-934 GLVDAVGGVAGVIGD
+934 GIVDAIGGVAGAIGD
-949 ILGQDWHFSM
+949 LFGQDWHFSM

-980 AMVGDNRNAGT
+980 AMVGDNRNVGT

-1002 KDIIGSGGDMTEV
+1002 KDIIGEGGDMTEV

-1027 GLNIIA
+1027 GLNLIA

>member
-1 MADGNGTSVGT
+1 MADGNGASVGT

-35 SQWDKVGET
+35 AQWDKVGET
-44 AEKALTDSVSKAA
+44 AEKALTDSVAKAA

-165 EKEEIPEIDVGS
+165 EKEELPEIDVGS

-210 REMAAL
+210 REMAAM

-303 LQVKTAVTEAAASNE
+303 LQVKSAVTEAAASNE
-318 KVQSAVEKTTAVLDS
+318 KVQSAVEKTTDVLDS

-341 LETADKAA
+341 LETTDKAA

-552 VASDNSSDSNASN
+552 VASKDESDSSSSDLSA
-565 LAELDSEGDKTAEGI
+565 LDSEGDKTAEGI

-649 IVNNLTP
+649 FTNNLTP
-656 ALQTAFQYVGTVA
+656 ALQTAFKSIGTIA

-681 QMWDNVIFPTLEK
+681 QLWDNVIFPSLNT
-694 MTTTVLPLL
+694 MITTVLPLL
-703 TDQWTAMADV
+703 TDQWTATAEV
-713 MTTTFNTIKPLFDKV
+713 MTTLFETVKTIFDEV
-728 FTTGIM
+728 FVTGVM
-734 PVLETLQDIWSKLWD
+734 PILTTLQGVWSDLWITSAKLW
-749 SSAKVWDKYGKPT
+749 SQYGEPM
-762 MEAIKSL
+762 MEAIQSL
-769 VTSVGDTVMKVYE
+769 ITSVGDTVLTVYKE
-782 SLIQPVVKWV
+782 WIQPVIQWV
-792 CDSLKSMWDSAIKPI
+792 CDLIKSLWDKAIKPV
-807 YEKTAAVISK
+807 YVKVVAVVAK
-817 IIQCINT
+817 IVDCVKA
-824 VWVNF
+824 VWNF
-829 LKPCVDWIVKT
+829 LKPFVDWFVKT
-840 MGPLISNVL
+840 LGPTIKNVL
-849 NAIKNVF
+849 AAVKGVF
-856 DTVFSYIGT
+856 DTVFTAIGDII
-865 VVGTALDTFGGLL
+865 GGIIKTFGGLI

-888 WDKAWNGIKDTVK
+888 WNKAWQGICDFFSGIWNT
-901 AVWDGIWGVIK
+901 IWGVIK
-912 STVNLI
+912 GVINLI

-934 GLVDAVGGVAGVIGD
+934 GIVDAIGGVAGAIGD
-949 ILGQDWHFSM
+949 LFGQDWHFSM

-1002 KDIIGSGGDMTEV
+1002 KDIIGEGGDMTEV

-1027 GLNIIA
+1027 GLNLIA

-1038 GKTLYRLIVQL
+1038 GKTLYRLIVRL

>member
-1 MADGNGTSVGT
+1 MADGNGASVGYL
-12 ISLSLII
+12 SLSLII

-29 LQKSIQ
+29 LQKGIQ
-35 SQWDKVGET
+35 AQWDKVGET
-44 AEKALTDSVSKAA
+44 AEKALTDSVAKAA

-99 SISESAEKASET
+99 SISESADKASET

-165 EKEEIPEIDVGS
+165 EKEELPEIDVGN

-210 REMAAL
+210 REMAAM

-363 KTVGTAVNNSVIA
+363 KTVGTAGNNSVIA

-384 FASHFKRAE
+384 FASHFKRAK

-552 VASDNSSDSNASN
+552 VASKDESDSSSSDLSA
-565 LAELDSEGDKTAEGI
+565 LDSEGDKTAEGI

-649 IVNNLTP
+649 FTNNLTP
-656 ALQTAFQYVGTVA
+656 ALQTAFKSIGTIA

-681 QMWDNVIFPTLEK
+681 QLWDNVIFPSLNT
-694 MTTTVLPLL
+694 MITTVLPLL
-703 TDQWTAMADV
+703 TDQWTATAEV
-713 MTTTFNTIKPLFDKV
+713 MTTLFETVKTIFDEV
-728 FTTGIM
+728 FVTGVM
-734 PVLETLQDIWSKLWD
+734 PILTTLQGVWSDLWITSAKLW
-749 SSAKVWDKYGKPT
+749 SQYGEPM
-762 MEAIKSL
+762 MEAIQSL
-769 VTSVGDTVMKVYE
+769 ITSVGDTVLTVYKE
-782 SLIQPVVKWV
+782 WIQPVIQWV
-792 CDSLKSMWDSAIKPI
+792 CDLIKSLWDKAIKPV
-807 YEKTAAVISK
+807 YVKVVAVVAK
-817 IIQCINT
+817 IVDCVKA
-824 VWVNF
+824 VWNF
-829 LKPCVDWIVKT
+829 LKPFVDWFVKT
-840 MGPLISNVL
+840 LGPTIKNVL
-849 NAIKNVF
+849 AAVKGVF
-856 DTVFSYIGT
+856 DTVFTAIGDII
-865 VVGTALDTFGGLL
+865 GGIIKTFGGLI

-888 WDKAWNGIKDTVK
+888 WNKAWQGICDFFSGIWNT
-901 AVWDGIWGVIK
+901 IWGVIK
-912 STVNLI
+912 GVINLI

-934 GLVDAVGGVAGVIGD
+934 GIVDAIGGVAGAIGD
-949 ILGQDWHFSM
+949 LFGQDWHFSM

-980 AMVGDNRNAGT
+980 AMVGDNRNAET

-1002 KDIIGSGGDMTEV
+1002 KDIIGEGGDMTEV

-1027 GLNIIA
+1027 GLNLIA

-1038 GKTLYRLIVQL
+1038 GKTLYRLIVRL

>member
-1 MADGNGTSVGT
+1 MADGNGASVGT

-210 REMAAL
+210 REMAAM

-223 EKGNAVIE
+223 EKGNAIIE

-333 GCKKIEQV
+333 GRKKIEQV

-465 NEEFGNSVK
+465 NEEFGNSIK

-552 VASDNSSDSNASN
+552 VASKDESDSSSSDLSA
-565 LAELDSEGDKTAEGI
+565 LDSKGDKTAEGI

-649 IVNNLTP
+649 FTNNLTP
-656 ALQTAFQYVGTVA
+656 ALQTAFKSIGTIA

-681 QMWDNVIFPTLEK
+681 QLWDNVIFPSLNT
-694 MTTTVLPLL
+694 MITTVLPLL
-703 TDQWTAMADV
+703 TDQWTATAEV
-713 MTTTFNTIKPLFDKV
+713 MTTLFETVKTIFDEV
-728 FTTGIM
+728 FVTGVM
-734 PVLETLQDIWSKLWD
+734 PILTTLQGVWSDLWITSAKLW
-749 SSAKVWDKYGKPT
+749 SQYGEPM
-762 MEAIKSL
+762 MEAIQSL
-769 VTSVGDTVMKVYE
+769 ITSVGDTVLTVYKE
-782 SLIQPVVKWV
+782 WIQPVIQWV
-792 CDSLKSMWDSAIKPI
+792 CDLIKSLWDKAIKPV
-807 YEKTAAVISK
+807 YVKVVAVVAK
-817 IIQCINT
+817 IVDCVKA
-824 VWVNF
+824 VWNF
-829 LKPCVDWIVKT
+829 LKPFVDWFVKT
-840 MGPLISNVL
+840 LGPTIKNVL
-849 NAIKNVF
+849 AAVKGVF
-856 DTVFSYIGT
+856 DTVFTAIGDII
-865 VVGTALDTFGGLL
+865 GGIIKTFGGLI

-888 WDKAWNGIKDTVK
+888 WNKAWQGICNFFSGIWNT
-901 AVWDGIWGVIK
+901 IWGVIK
-912 STVNLI
+912 GVINLI

-929 YNAVK
+929 YTVVK
-934 GLVDAVGGVAGVIGD
+934 GIVDAIGGVAGAIGD
-949 ILGQDWHFSM
+949 LFGQDWHFSM

-980 AMVGDNRNAGT
+980 AMVGDNRNVGT

-1002 KDIIGSGGDMTEV
+1002 KDIIGEGGDMTEV

-1027 GLNIIA
+1027 GLNLIA

>member
-1 MADGNGTSVGT
+1 MADGNGASVGT

-202 QEKWKQLN
+202 QVKWKQLN
-210 REMAAL
+210 REMAAM

-223 EKGNAVIE
+223 EKGNAIIE

-465 NEEFGNSVK
+465 NEEFGNSIK

-552 VASDNSSDSNASN
+552 VASKDESDSSSSDLSA
-565 LAELDSEGDKTAEGI
+565 LDSKGDKTAEGI

-649 IVNNLTP
+649 FTNNLTP
-656 ALQTAFQYVGTVA
+656 ALQTAFKSIGTIA

-681 QMWDNVIFPTLEK
+681 QLWDNVIFPSLNT
-694 MTTTVLPLL
+694 MITTVLPLL
-703 TDQWTAMADV
+703 TDQWTATTEV
-713 MTTTFNTIKPLFDKV
+713 MTTLFETVKTIFDEV
-728 FTTGIM
+728 FVTGVM
-734 PVLETLQDIWSKLWD
+734 PILTTLQGVWSDLWITSAKLW
-749 SSAKVWDKYGKPT
+749 SQYGEPM
-762 MEAIKSL
+762 MEAIQSL
-769 VTSVGDTVMKVYE
+769 ITSVGDTVLTVYKE
-782 SLIQPVVKWV
+782 WIQPVIQWV
-792 CDSLKSMWDSAIKPI
+792 CDLIKSLWDKAIKPV
-807 YEKTAAVISK
+807 YVKVVAVVAK
-817 IIQCINT
+817 IVDCVKA
-824 VWVNF
+824 VWNF
-829 LKPCVDWIVKT
+829 LKPFVDWFVKT
-840 MGPLISNVL
+840 LGPTIKNVL
-849 NAIKNVF
+849 AAVKGVF
-856 DTVFSYIGT
+856 DTVFTAIGDII
-865 VVGTALDTFGGLL
+865 GGIIKTFGGLI

-888 WDKAWNGIKDTVK
+888 WNKAWQGICNFFSGIWNT
-901 AVWDGIWGVIK
+901 IWGVIK
-912 STVNLI
+912 GVINLI

-929 YNAVK
+929 YTVVK
-934 GLVDAVGGVAGVIGD
+934 GIVDAIGGVAGAIGD
-949 ILGQDWHFSM
+949 LFGQDWHFSM

-980 AMVGDNRNAGT
+980 AMVGDNRNVGT

-1002 KDIIGSGGDMTEV
+1002 KDIIGEGGDMTEV

-1027 GLNIIA
+1027 GLNLIA

>member
-1 MADGNGTSVGT
+1 MADGNGAAVGT

-165 EKEEIPEIDVGS
+165 EKEELPEIDVGS

-202 QEKWKQLN
+202 QEKWKLLN

-216 SDKDMAG
+216 SDKDMTG

-349 SKIIQPVSKVKNTL
+349 SKITQPVSKVKNTL
-363 KTVGTAVNNSVIA
+363 KTVGTTVNNSVIA

-465 NEEFGNSVK
+465 NEEFGNSIK

-552 VASDNSSDSNASN
+552 VASKDESDSSSSDLSA
-565 LAELDSEGDKTAEGI
+565 LDSKGDKTAEGI

-649 IVNNLTP
+649 FTNNLTP
-656 ALQTAFQYVGTVA
+656 ALQTAFKSIGTIA

-681 QMWDNVIFPTLEK
+681 QLWDNVIFPSLNT
-694 MTTTVLPLL
+694 MITTVLPLL
-703 TDQWTAMADV
+703 TDQWTATAEV
-713 MTTTFNTIKPLFDKV
+713 MTTLFETVKTIFDEV
-728 FTTGIM
+728 FVTGVM
-734 PVLETLQDIWSKLWD
+734 PILTTLQGVWSDLWITSAKLW
-749 SSAKVWDKYGKPT
+749 SQYGEPM
-762 MEAIKSL
+762 MEAIQSL
-769 VTSVGDTVMKVYE
+769 ITSVGDTVLTVYKE
-782 SLIQPVVKWV
+782 WIQPVIQWV
-792 CDSLKSMWDSAIKPI
+792 CDLIKSLWDKAIKPV
-807 YEKTAAVISK
+807 YVKVVAVVAK
-817 IIQCINT
+817 IVDCVKA
-824 VWVNF
+824 VWNF
-829 LKPCVDWIVKT
+829 LKPFVDWFVKT
-840 MGPLISNVL
+840 LGPTIKNVL
-849 NAIKNVF
+849 AAVKGVF
-856 DTVFSYIGT
+856 DTVFTAIGDII
-865 VVGTALDTFGGLL
+865 GGIIKTFGGLI

-888 WDKAWNGIKDTVK
+888 WNKAWQGICNFFSGIWNT
-901 AVWDGIWGVIK
+901 IWGVIK
-912 STVNLI
+912 GVINLI

-934 GLVDAVGGVAGVIGD
+934 GIVDAIGGVAGAIGD
-949 ILGQDWHFSM
+949 LFGQDWHFSM

-1002 KDIIGSGGDMTEV
+1002 KDIIGEGGDMTEV
-1015 VLLLREILEFLK
+1015 VFLLREILEFLK
-1027 GLNIIA
+1027 GLNLIA

-1038 GKTLYRLIVQL
+1038 GKTLYRLIVRL

>member
-1 MADGNGTSVGT
+1 MADGNGASVGT

-44 AEKALTDSVSKAA
+44 AEKALTDSVAKAA

-165 EKEEIPEIDVGS
+165 EKEELPEIDVGS

-210 REMAAL
+210 REMAAM

-223 EKGNAVIE
+223 EKGNAIIE
-231 KINAVETSMLKLQQQ
+231 KINAVETSMLKLQRQ

-552 VASDNSSDSNASN
+552 VASKDESDSSSSDLSA
-565 LAELDSEGDKTAEGI
+565 LDSEGDKTAEGI

-649 IVNNLTP
+649 FTNNLTP
-656 ALQTAFQYVGTVA
+656 ALQTAFKSIGTIA

-681 QMWDNVIFPTLEK
+681 QLWDNVIFPSLNT
-694 MTTTVLPLL
+694 MITTVLPLL
-703 TDQWTAMADV
+703 TDQWTATAEV
-713 MTTTFNTIKPLFDKV
+713 MTTLFETVKTIFDEV
-728 FTTGIM
+728 FVTGVM
-734 PVLETLQDIWSKLWD
+734 PILTTLQGVWSDLWITSAKLW
-749 SSAKVWDKYGKPT
+749 SQYGEPM
-762 MEAIKSL
+762 MEAIQSL
-769 VTSVGDTVMKVYE
+769 ITSVGDTVLTVYKE
-782 SLIQPVVKWV
+782 WIQPVIQWV
-792 CDSLKSMWDSAIKPI
+792 CDLIKSLWDKAIKPV
-807 YEKTAAVISK
+807 YVKVVAVVAK
-817 IIQCINT
+817 IVDCVKA
-824 VWVNF
+824 VWNF
-829 LKPCVDWIVKT
+829 LKPFVDWFVKT
-840 MGPLISNVL
+840 LGPTIKNVL
-849 NAIKNVF
+849 AAVKGVF
-856 DTVFSYIGT
+856 DTVFTAIGDII
-865 VVGTALDTFGGLL
+865 GGIIKTFGGLI

-888 WDKAWNGIKDTVK
+888 WNKAWQGICDFFSGIWNT
-901 AVWDGIWGVIK
+901 IWGVIK
-912 STVNLI
+912 GVINLI

-934 GLVDAVGGVAGVIGD
+934 GIVDAIGGVAGAIGD
-949 ILGQDWHFSM
+949 LFGQDWHFSM

-1002 KDIIGSGGDMTEV
+1002 KDIIGEGGDMTEV

-1027 GLNIIA
+1027 GLNLIA

>member
-1 MADGNGTSVGT
+1 MADGNGASVGT

-44 AEKALTDSVSKAA
+44 AEKALTDSVAKAA

-165 EKEEIPEIDVGS
+165 EKEELPEIDVGS

-210 REMAAL
+210 REMAAM

-223 EKGNAVIE
+223 EKGNAIIE

-260 DAEAKKL
+260 DAEAEKL

-333 GCKKIEQV
+333 GREKINQV

-349 SKIIQPVSKVKNTL
+349 SKITQPVSKVKNTL

-430 LGKSVKSALKSTFLM
+430 LGKSIKSALKSTFLM

-552 VASDNSSDSNASN
+552 VASKDESDSSSSDLSA
-565 LAELDSEGDKTAEGI
+565 LDSKGDKTAEGI

-649 IVNNLTP
+649 LTNNLTP
-656 ALQTAFQYVGTVA
+656 ALQTAFKSIGTIA

-681 QMWDNVIFPTLEK
+681 QLWDNVIFPSLNT
-694 MTTTVLPLL
+694 MITTVLPLL
-703 TDQWTAMADV
+703 TDQWTATAEV
-713 MTTTFNTIKPLFDKV
+713 MTTLFETVKTIFDEV
-728 FTTGIM
+728 FVTGVM
-734 PVLETLQDIWSKLWD
+734 PILTTLQGVWSDLWITSAKLW
-749 SSAKVWDKYGKPT
+749 SQYGEPM
-762 MEAIKSL
+762 MEAIQSL
-769 VTSVGDTVMKVYE
+769 ITSVGDTVLTVYKE
-782 SLIQPVVKWV
+782 WIQPVIQWV
-792 CDSLKSMWDSAIKPI
+792 CDLIKSLWDKAIKPV
-807 YEKTAAVISK
+807 YVKVVAVVAK
-817 IIQCINT
+817 IVDCVKA
-824 VWVNF
+824 VWNF
-829 LKPCVDWIVKT
+829 LKPFVDWFVKT
-840 MGPLISNVL
+840 LGPTIKNVL
-849 NAIKNVF
+849 AAVKGVF
-856 DTVFSYIGT
+856 DTVFTAIGDII
-865 VVGTALDTFGGLL
+865 GGIIKTFGGLI

-888 WDKAWNGIKDTVK
+888 WNKAWQGICNFFSGIWNT
-901 AVWDGIWGVIK
+901 IWGVIK
-912 STVNLI
+912 GVINLI

-929 YNAVK
+929 YTVVK
-934 GLVDAVGGVAGVIGD
+934 GIVDAIGGVAGAIGD
-949 ILGQDWHFSM
+949 LFGQDWHFSM

-1002 KDIIGSGGDMTEV
+1002 KDIIGEGGDMTEV

-1027 GLNIIA
+1027 GLNLIA

-1038 GKTLYRLIVQL
+1038 GKTLYRLIVRL

>member
-1 MADGNGTSVGT
+1 MADGNGASVGYL
-12 ISLSLII
+12 SLSLII

-35 SQWDKVGET
+35 AQWDKVGET
-44 AEKALTDSVSKAA
+44 AEKALTDSVAKAA

-64 EEVGKAVEKTV
+64 EEVGKVVEKTV

-165 EKEEIPEIDVGS
+165 EKEKLPEIDVGS

-216 SDKDMAG
+216 SDKDMTG
-223 EKGNAVIE
+223 EKGNAIIE

-260 DAEAKKL
+260 DAEAEKL

-333 GCKKIEQV
+333 GREKINQV

-349 SKIIQPVSKVKNTL
+349 SKITQPVSKVKNTL

-552 VASDNSSDSNASN
+552 VASKDESDSSSSDLSA
-565 LAELDSEGDKTAEGI
+565 LDSEGDKTAEGI

-626 GFKDNMSKAWSD
+626 GFKSNMGKAWSD

-649 IVNNLTP
+649 FTNNLTP
-656 ALQTAFQYVGTVA
+656 ALQTAFKSIGTIA

-681 QMWDNVIFPTLEK
+681 QLWDNVIFPSLNT
-694 MTTTVLPLL
+694 MITTVLPLL
-703 TDQWTAMADV
+703 TDQWTATVEV
-713 MTTTFNTIKPLFDKV
+713 MTTLFETVKTIFDEV
-728 FTTGIM
+728 FVTGVM
-734 PVLETLQDIWSKLWD
+734 PILTTLQGVWSDLWATSAKLW
-749 SSAKVWDKYGKPT
+749 AQYGEPM
-762 MEAIKSL
+762 MEAIQSL
-769 VTSVGDTVMKVYE
+769 ITSVGDTVLTVYKE
-782 SLIQPVVKWV
+782 WIQPVIQWI
-792 CDSLKSMWDSAIKPI
+792 CDLIKSLWDNAIKPI
-807 YEKTAAVISK
+807 YEKVVAVVAK
-817 IIQCINT
+817 IVDCVKA
-824 VWVNF
+824 VWNF
-829 LKPCVDWIVKT
+829 LKPFVDWFVKT
-840 MGPLISNVL
+840 LGPTIKNVL
-849 NAIKNVF
+849 AAIKGVF
-856 DTVFSYIGT
+856 DTVFTAIGDII
-865 VVGTALDTFGGLL
+865 GGIIKTFGGLI
-878 DFITGVFSGD
+878 DFITGAFSGD
-888 WDKAWNGIKDTVK
+888 WNKAWQGICDFFGGI
-901 AVWDGIWGVIK
+901 WDAIWGVIK
-912 STVNLI
+912 GVINLI
-918 IDGINMLWTGI
+918 IDGVNMLWTGI
-929 YNAVK
+929 YTVVK
-934 GLVDAVGGVAGVIGD
+934 GIVDAIGGVAGAIGD
-949 ILGQDWHFSM
+949 LFGQDWHFSM

-1002 KDIIGSGGDMTEV
+1002 KDLIGEGGDITEV
-1015 VLLLREILEFLK
+1015 VLLLREILEYLK
-1027 GLNIIA
+1027 GMNLIA
-1033 KGEVD
+1033 KSEID
-1038 GKTLYRLIVQL
+1038 GKTFFRMMVQL